1 MTTPKV
7 GAILELDTKDAK
19 SRIKEIDKE
28 IKALS
33 KKAVNIEANLTK
45 LNGLKTRL
53 SEIKRQI
60 SELNNQKLSLS
71 SSSNNIQR
79 IKTDL
84 QNVDTLLGKLSDR
97 SREISTQLLHV
108 NDPVKNLRQQI
119 SEQTN
124 LINKYK
130 SAIKSIK
137 TSDIL
142 DSDTKKM
149 WSNSIDKQL
158 QSAVRYQNDLKT
170 SLTEATTQA
179 NRLKS
184 ELIDVKNNIQ
194 QSTKNL
200 KATKSGLEKELNNA
214 QKEAK
219 RTQTEIDK
227 LTAKINKLDSEKIDI
242 ETDLK
247 NFESLQRELNE
258 TDRKIGDL
266 ESDKVDIQLQL
277 DNYNQVMS
285 QLNGLA
291 NATKRIQNFGKSL
304 NNVGKSMTGIFSG
317 VSNNPIGKFTHFLTQ
332 GIGYSSLYRL
342 TSGFMNM
349 IESSFSGAINRMDT
363 IANSYRTFEA
373 MNFDSSVV
381 ETSIADLE
389 DRILGLPT
397 TLNDAI
403 SQVTMLS
410 AITNDLPKSVRIF
423 DAFNNAILA
432 FGGNQ
437 EKANRA
443 ITQFSQAMGTGKVDA
458 RTYLSL
464 TEAGMSPALAK
475 VAEMLGYSSEN
486 MGEFKSA
493 LGEGEVS
500 IEEFTDAL
508 ILLNENGYDTMRALN
523 SLAKENAIK
532 SIGSSMIVM
541 QTQVQKG
548 WQSIIQEISDTLEAL
563 GYGSIAQN
571 IAKFGNFIRDGM
583 TGVSDFINQ
592 NRGTIGEFLDWLI
605 DKFNALK
612 EELSKFDFGSFV
624 EGVKSFSGV
633 FDALKDGLSTLY
645 DMFKSLANFVG
656 GGDTSKG
663 LGRLLTGWL
672 TFGYGMRLVGT
683 LINKSM
689 TPLNALAGLGQYL
702 LKQGKISSSN
712 KLFGFANSSTGLFG
726 ALTGKNKNV
735 DSSGKITSS
744 FDINGFKNSMANI
757 AKLAGMGG
765 TIILYAKALEQIDK
779 AIPDDIGSFTPKLI
793 TLIGTM
799 STMAGLSAGMG
810 KLTDIVGIQNELMGV
825 VSLIGAGG
833 ALWLIAQAIGEIDK
847 KVPDNI
853 GSFASKMANLGIAI
867 GGIGIV
873 IGALGALASAGG
885 GLGGVIMV
893 LGELFTISFALTLQ
907 IVAESISAMADSIVD
922 IGNSLKKFGKVKI
935 DKEGVSTNLKTVTDA
950 LDQLSEWSGGFWG
963 AIGKLAQQKID
974 EGNIAQASSNLEQLL
989 DVAEGLSNVQ
999 NIKDLDGTKFEEN
1012 IKSMRSILETLQKYL
1027 PLPVITIPNTTTE
1040 SMTSVTESINS
1051 ISSLTEAVKNFVA
1064 KGVPN
1069 FDENALS
1076 ETLQKISTVVTNLK
1090 DIQFPDVKAG
1100 ASLTG
1105 ENAQNLV
1112 SVLDGLLQIVPKI
1125 NEVIKTVNETPVDSD
1140 AFKNA
1145 LTSIADLLGS
1155 INNDLMPN
1163 GQTRIGY
1170 NLKEFIDADTVQ
1182 NVVDAL
1188 NNLSTLVNSASSF
1201 MQNYADKA
1209 VDWETLKE
1217 NINTIMES
1225 FNGTIDG
1232 EGSVE
1237 INTEKLETLSSAI
1250 GTFETITNK
1259 LETIGGKQINFDN
1272 IDAMILRIQTI
1283 ISSLS
1288 TLTSVESANTLTE
1301 QVNTLITTFQT
1312 LLTTLEGF
1320 DEQFLTV
1327 GTSWGN
1333 NLFQGFS
1340 EADVSGQCVE
1350 YVEEM
1355 MATLTAIDMTPV
1367 GTDYG
1372 NEVVNG
1378 FKNAIANMPSAIS
1391 SVASSLYNYSTT
1403 FAQAGTSL
1411 GNTFADSFNSAVS
1424 NLEVPDVNVEH
1435 DSRGGEVPTQY
1446 YARGGFTKKGTDTIP
1461 AMLTPGEFVVSRKA
1475 VKGIGVSFLNKINSM
1490 DFKGAFKSLM
1500 SARGENSIQATYNQT
1515 INNTTNNNYGDRSVT
1530 INGGNERQQML
1541 KANKFMKGLAY

>member
-1 MTTPKV
+1 M
-7 GAILELDTKDAK
+7 
-19 SRIKEIDKE
+19 
-28 IKALS
+28 
-33 KKAVNIEANLTK
+33 
-45 LNGLKTRL
+45 
-53 SEIKRQI
+53 
-60 SELNNQKLSLS
+60 
-71 SSSNNIQR
+71 
-79 IKTDL
+79 
-84 QNVDTLLGKLSDR
+84 
-97 SREISTQLLHV
+97 
-108 NDPVKNLRQQI
+108 
-119 SEQTN
+119 
-124 LINKYK
+124 
-130 SAIKSIK
+130 
-137 TSDIL
+137 
-142 DSDTKKM
+142 
-149 WSNSIDKQL
+149 
-158 QSAVRYQNDLKT
+158 
-170 SLTEATTQA
+170 
-179 NRLKS
+179 
-184 ELIDVKNNIQ
+184 
-194 QSTKNL
+194 
-200 KATKSGLEKELNNA
+200 
-214 QKEAK
+214 
-219 RTQTEIDK
+219 
-227 LTAKINKLDSEKIDI
+227 
-242 ETDLK
+242 
-247 NFESLQRELNE
+247 
-258 TDRKIGDL
+258 
-266 ESDKVDIQLQL
+266 
-277 DNYNQVMS
+277 
-285 QLNGLA
+285 
-291 NATKRIQNFGKSL
+291 
-304 NNVGKSMTGIFSG
+304 
-317 VSNNPIGKFTHFLTQ
+317 
-332 GIGYSSLYRL
+332 
-342 TSGFMNM
+342 
-349 IESSFSGAINRMDT
+349 
-363 IANSYRTFEA
+363 
-373 MNFDSSVV
+373 
-381 ETSIADLE
+381 
-389 DRILGLPT
+389 
-397 TLNDAI
+397 
-403 SQVTMLS
+403 
-410 AITNDLPKSVRIF
+410 
-423 DAFNNAILA
+423 
-432 FGGNQ
+432 
-437 EKANRA
+437 
-443 ITQFSQAMGTGKVDA
+443 
-458 RTYLSL
+458 
-464 TEAGMSPALAK
+464 
-475 VAEMLGYSSEN
+475 
-486 MGEFKSA
+486 
-493 LGEGEVS
+493 
-500 IEEFTDAL
+500 
-508 ILLNENGYDTMRALN
+508 
-523 SLAKENAIK
+523 
-532 SIGSSMIVM
+532 
-541 QTQVQKG
+541 
-548 WQSIIQEISDTLEAL
+548 
-563 GYGSIAQN
+563 
-571 IAKFGNFIRDGM
+571 
-583 TGVSDFINQ
+583 
-592 NRGTIGEFLDWLI
+592 
-605 DKFNALK
+605 
-612 EELSKFDFGSFV
+612 SKFDFGSFV

-689 TPLNALAGLGQYL
+689 TPLNALAGLGQHL
-702 LKQGKISSSN
+702 LKNGKISSSN

-765 TIILYAKALEQIDK
+765 TIILYAKALEEIDN
-779 AIPDDIGSFTPKLI
+779 AIPDNIESFTPKLI

-810 KLTDIVGIQNELMGV
+810 KLTDIVGIENELVGV
-825 VSLIGAGG
+825 LSLIGSGG

-853 GSFASKMANLGIAI
+853 GNFASKMANMGIAI
-867 GGIGIV
+867 GGISVV
-873 IGALGALASAGG
+873 IGALGGLASAGN
-885 GLGGVIMV
+885 GLGAIIMI

-907 IVAESISAMADSIVD
+907 IVAESISAMADSVVD
-922 IGNSLKKFGKVKI
+922 IGNALKKFGKIKI

-963 AIGKLAQQKID
+963 AIGKLAQQKVD
-974 EGNIAQASSNLEQLL
+974 EGNIAQASSNLNQLL
-989 DVAEGLSNVQ
+989 DVADAMQNVSNIQEVDAERFETAISS
-999 NIKDLDGTKFEEN
+999 IK
-1012 IKSMRSILETLQKYL
+1012 SILETFDKYL
-1027 PLPVITIPNTTTE
+1027 PLPSVNTGTNNTENLTNVSEQINAISTLVSALNNFSSQGIPQFDEKTLTTT
-1040 SMTSVTESINS
+1040 I
-1051 ISSLTEAVKNFVA
+1051 
-1064 KGVPN
+1064 
-1069 FDENALS
+1069 D
-1076 ETLQKISTVVTNLK
+1076 KIKAVVTKLK
-1090 DIQFPDVKAG
+1090 EIKFPDVKAG

-1112 SVLDGLLQIVPKI
+1112 SVLDGLVQIVPKI
-1125 NEVIKTVNETPVDSD
+1125 NEVIKTVNETPVDSE

-1170 NLKEFIDADTVQ
+1170 NLKKFIDAETVQ

-1225 FNGTIDG
+1225 LNGTIDG
-1232 EGSVE
+1232 KDAVE
-1237 INTEKLETLSSAI
+1237 INTDKLATLSSAI

-1259 LETIGGKQINFDN
+1259 LETIGGKQVNFDN
-1272 IDAMILRIQTI
+1272 IDAMIDRIQTI

-1320 DEQFLTV
+1320 DERFLTI

-1350 YVEEM
+1350 YIEGM
-1355 MATLTAIDMTPV
+1355 IATLTAIDMTPV

-1372 NEVVNG
+1372 NEIVSG
-1378 FKNAIANMPSAIS
+1378 FSNAVASMPDAIS
-1391 SVASSLYNYSTT
+1391 SVASSLYNYSSS

-1411 GNTFADSFNSAVS
+1411 GNSFADSFNSAVS
-1424 NLEVPDVNVEH
+1424 NIDVPDVNVEH

-1475 VKGIGVSFLNKINSM
+1475 VERVGVPFLRKINSM

>member
-1 MTTPKV
+1 MATPKV
-7 GAILELDTKDAK
+7 GAILELDTSNAK
-19 SRIKEIDKE
+19 KQLKSLEKSSVDVSLQIKNLNTLKQLLNKKFSLEADERSFQNAQKRINEITRV
-28 IKALS
+28 I
-33 KKAVNIEANLTK
+33 ANVRKQMQT
-45 LNGLKTRL
+45 
-53 SEIKRQI
+53 I
-60 SELNNQKLSLS
+60 S
-71 SSSNNIQR
+71 SS
-79 IKTDL
+79 K
-84 QNVDTLLGKLSDR
+84 
-97 SREISTQLLHV
+97 
-108 NDPVKNLRQQI
+108 
-119 SEQTN
+119 
-124 LINKYK
+124 
-130 SAIKSIK
+130 
-137 TSDIL
+137 IL
-142 DSDTKKM
+142 DVDTKKS
-149 WSNSIDKQL
+149 WISQLRSQIKSLQAEKINLQVDKREL
-158 QSAVRYQNDLKT
+158 SDAHKEYQKIENQIKKL
-170 SLTEATTQA
+170 
-179 NRLKS
+179 
-184 ELIDVKNNIQ
+184 NNE
-194 QSTKNL
+194 KLNL
-200 KATKSGLEKELNNA
+200 KGDSS
-214 QKEAK
+214 
-219 RTQTEIDK
+219 DVD
-227 LTAKINKLDSEKIDI
+227 KINKELQELYAKQKQIDQD
-242 ETDLK
+242 T
-247 NFESLQRELNE
+247 
-258 TDRKIGDL
+258 
-266 ESDKVDIQLQL
+266 VDIQVKL

-285 QLNGLA
+285 QLNGIA

-304 NNVGKSMTGIFSG
+304 NNIGKSMTGIFSG

-381 ETSIADLE
+381 ESSIADLE

-397 TLNDAI
+397 KLNDAI

-464 TEAGMSPALAK
+464 TDAGMSSALAK

-541 QTQVQKG
+541 QTQIQKG
-548 WQSIIQEISDTLEAL
+548 WQSIIQEVSDTLEAL
-563 GYGSIAQN
+563 GYGTIAQN

-683 LINKSM
+683 LISKSM

-702 LKQGKISSSN
+702 VKNGKISSSN

-744 FDINGFKNSMANI
+744 FDLNGFKNSMANI

-765 TIILYAKALEQIDK
+765 TIILYAKALEEIDN
-779 AIPDDIGSFTPKLI
+779 AIPDNIESFTPKLI

-810 KLTDIVGIQNELMGV
+810 KLTDIVGIENELVGV
-825 VSLIGAGG
+825 LSLIGSGG

-853 GSFASKMANLGIAI
+853 GNFASKMANMGIAI
-867 GGIGIV
+867 GGISVV
-873 IGALGALASAGG
+873 IGALGGLASAGN
-885 GLGGVIMV
+885 GLGAIIMI

-907 IVAESISAMADSIVD
+907 IVAESISSMADSIVD
-922 IGNSLKKFGKVKI
+922 IGNALKKFGKIKI

-963 AIGKLAQQKID
+963 AIGKLAQQKVD
-974 EGNIAQASSNLEQLL
+974 EGNIAQASSNLNQLL
-989 DVAEGLSNVQ
+989 DVADAMQNVSNIQEVDAERFETAISS
-999 NIKDLDGTKFEEN
+999 IK
-1012 IKSMRSILETLQKYL
+1012 SILETFDKYL
-1027 PLPVITIPNTTTE
+1027 PLPSVNTGTNNTENLTNVSEQINAISTLVSALNNFSSQGIPQFDEKTLTTT
-1040 SMTSVTESINS
+1040 I
-1051 ISSLTEAVKNFVA
+1051 
-1064 KGVPN
+1064 
-1069 FDENALS
+1069 D
-1076 ETLQKISTVVTNLK
+1076 KIKAVVTKLK
-1090 DIQFPDVKAG
+1090 EIKFPDVKAG

-1112 SVLDGLLQIVPKI
+1112 SVLDGLVQIVPKI

-1170 NLKEFIDADTVQ
+1170 NLKKFIDAETVQ

-1225 FNGTIDG
+1225 LNGTIDG
-1232 EGSVE
+1232 KDAVE
-1237 INTEKLETLSSAI
+1237 INTDKLATLSSAI

-1259 LETIGGKQINFDN
+1259 LETIGGKQVNFDN
-1272 IDAMILRIQTI
+1272 IDAMIDRIQTI

-1320 DEQFLTV
+1320 DERFLTI

-1340 EADVSGQCVE
+1340 DADVSGQCVE
-1350 YVEEM
+1350 YIDEM
-1355 MATLTAIDMTPV
+1355 IATLTAIDMTPV

-1378 FKNAIANMPSAIS
+1378 FKNAVANMPSAIS
-1391 SVASSLYNYSTT
+1391 SVASSLYNYSSS
-1403 FAQAGTSL
+1403 FAQAGSSL
-1411 GNTFADSFNSAVS
+1411 GNSFADSFNSAVS
-1424 NLEVPDVNVEH
+1424 NIDVPDVNVEH

>member
-1 MTTPKV
+1 MATPKV
-7 GAILELDTKDAK
+7 GAILELDTSNAK
-19 SRIKEIDKE
+19 KQLKSLEKSSVDVSLQIKNLNTLKQLLNKKFSLEADERSFQNAQKRINEITRV
-28 IKALS
+28 IA
-33 KKAVNIEANLTK
+33 NIRKQMQT
-45 LNGLKTRL
+45 
-53 SEIKRQI
+53 I
-60 SELNNQKLSLS
+60 S
-71 SSSNNIQR
+71 SS
-79 IKTDL
+79 K
-84 QNVDTLLGKLSDR
+84 
-97 SREISTQLLHV
+97 
-108 NDPVKNLRQQI
+108 
-119 SEQTN
+119 
-124 LINKYK
+124 
-130 SAIKSIK
+130 
-137 TSDIL
+137 IL
-142 DSDTKKM
+142 DVDTKKS
-149 WSNSIDKQL
+149 WISQLRSQIKSLQAEKINLQVDKREL
-158 QSAVRYQNDLKT
+158 SDAHKEYQKIENQIKKL
-170 SLTEATTQA
+170 
-179 NRLKS
+179 
-184 ELIDVKNNIQ
+184 NNE
-194 QSTKNL
+194 KLNL
-200 KATKSGLEKELNNA
+200 KGDSS
-214 QKEAK
+214 
-219 RTQTEIDK
+219 DVD
-227 LTAKINKLDSEKIDI
+227 KINKELQELYAKQKQIDQD
-242 ETDLK
+242 T
-247 NFESLQRELNE
+247 
-258 TDRKIGDL
+258 
-266 ESDKVDIQLQL
+266 VDIQVKL

-285 QLNGLA
+285 QLNGIA

-317 VSNNPIGKFTHFLTQ
+317 VSNNPIGRFTHFLTQ
-332 GIGYSSLYRL
+332 GIGYSSLYRI
-342 TSGFMNM
+342 TSGFMNQ
-349 IESSFSGAINRMDT
+349 IETSFSGAINRMDT
-363 IANSYRTFEA
+363 LANANRTFQA
-373 MNFDSSVV
+373 MSFDDSVISS
-381 ETSIADLE
+381 SIDDLE
-389 DRILGLPT
+389 NRILGLPT
-397 TLNDAI
+397 TLNDAMQSVMMI
-403 SQVTMLS
+403 SS
-410 AITNDLPKSVRIF
+410 ITNDLPKSVRIF

-437 EKANRA
+437 EQANRA

-464 TEAGMSPALAK
+464 TDAGMSPALAK

-493 LGEGEVS
+493 LGEGEIS
-500 IEEFTDAL
+500 IDEFTDAL
-508 ILLNENGYDTMRALN
+508 IRLNENGYDTMKALN
-523 SLAKENAIK
+523 SLAKENALK
-532 SIGSSMIVM
+532 SIGSSITVM
-541 QTQVQKG
+541 QTQIQKG
-548 WQSIIQEISDTLEAL
+548 WASIIQSVNDTLAEL
-563 GYGSIAQN
+563 GYGTIPEN

-583 TGVSDFINQ
+583 TGISDFINQ

-633 FDALKDGLSTLY
+633 FDLLKDGLSYLY

-683 LINKSM
+683 LISKTM
-689 TPLNALAGLGQYL
+689 TPLNALANLGVYFG
-702 LKQGKISSSN
+702 KKGKIFN
-712 KLFGFANSSTGLFG
+712 FANKSTGLFD
-726 ALTGKNKNV
+726 AIAGKTKKT
-735 DSSGKITSS
+735 DSSGKVTST
-744 FDINGFKNSMANI
+744 FDLNGFKNSMANI
-757 AKLAGMGG
+757 AKLAGMGA

-779 AIPDDIGSFTPKLI
+779 AIPDDIGSFTPKLV

-799 STMAGLSAGMG
+799 SVMAGLSGAMG
-810 KLTDIVGIQNELMGV
+810 KITDIVGMKNELVGV
-825 VSLIGAGG
+825 ASLLGAGG
-833 ALWLIAQAIGEIDK
+833 AFWVIAQAIGEIDK

-853 GSFASKMANLGIAI
+853 GNFASKMANMGIAI

-885 GLGGVIMV
+885 GLGGIIMI

-907 IVAESISAMADSIVD
+907 IVAESISAMADSVVD
-922 IGNSLKKFGKVKI
+922 IGNALKKFGKIKI

-963 AIGKLAQQKID
+963 AIGKLAQQKVD
-974 EGNIAQASSNLEQLL
+974 EGNIAQASSNLTQLL
-989 DVAEGLSNVQ
+989 DVADGLTKVQ
-999 NIKDLDGTKFEEN
+999 KIKNLDGTKFEEN

-1027 PLPVITIPNTTTE
+1027 PLPVVAIPNTTTE
-1040 SMTSVTESINS
+1040 SMTSITDSINA
-1051 ISSLTEAVKNFVA
+1051 ISELTEALKNFVA

-1105 ENAQNLV
+1105 ENAQNLID
-1112 SVLDGLLQIVPKI
+1112 VLDKLIEIPAKAKEFTDAMQGTTLL
-1125 NEVIKTVNETPVDSD
+1125 SG
-1140 AFKNA
+1140 AFEMA
-1145 LTSIADLLGS
+1145 LDEMADFLGR
-1155 INNDLMPN
+1155 INNDLMSN
-1163 GQTRIGY
+1163 GETRLGY
-1170 NLKEFIDADTVQ
+1170 NLKNFISADSVN
-1182 NVVDAL
+1182 NVVEAL

-1232 EGSVE
+1232 EGAVE
-1237 INTEKLETLSSAI
+1237 INTDKLETLSSAI

-1272 IDAMILRIQTI
+1272 IDTMILRIQQI

-1320 DEQFLTV
+1320 NERFLTI
-1327 GTSWGN
+1327 GTGWGN

-1340 EADVSGQCVE
+1340 DADVSGQCVE
-1350 YVEEM
+1350 YIEEM
-1355 MATLTAIDMTPV
+1355 IATLTEIDMTPV
-1367 GTDYG
+1367 GTGYG
-1372 NEVVNG
+1372 NEIVSG
-1378 FKNAIANMPSAIS
+1378 FSNAVASMPNAIS
-1391 SVASSLYNYSTT
+1391 SVASSLYNYSSS
-1403 FAQAGTSL
+1403 FAQAGSSL
-1411 GNTFADSFNSAVS
+1411 GGTFADSFNSAVS
-1424 NLEVPDVNVEH
+1424 NIKVPDVNFEH

-1446 YARGGFTKKGTDTIP
+1446 YAKGGFTKKGTDTIP

-1475 VKGIGVSFLNKINSM
+1475 VNGIGVSFLKKINSM

-1500 SARGENSIQATYNQT
+1500 SARGENSIQATYKQT

>member
-1 MTTPKV
+1 MATPKV
-7 GAILELDTKDAK
+7 GAILELDTSNAK
-19 SRIKEIDKE
+19 KQLKSLEKSSVDVSLQIKNLNTLKQLLNKKFSLEADERSFQNAQKRINEITRV
-28 IKALS
+28 I
-33 KKAVNIEANLTK
+33 ANVRKQMQT
-45 LNGLKTRL
+45 
-53 SEIKRQI
+53 I
-60 SELNNQKLSLS
+60 S
-71 SSSNNIQR
+71 SS
-79 IKTDL
+79 K
-84 QNVDTLLGKLSDR
+84 
-97 SREISTQLLHV
+97 
-108 NDPVKNLRQQI
+108 
-119 SEQTN
+119 
-124 LINKYK
+124 
-130 SAIKSIK
+130 
-137 TSDIL
+137 IL
-142 DSDTKKM
+142 DVDTKKS
-149 WSNSIDKQL
+149 WISQLRSQIKSLQAEKINLQVDKREL
-158 QSAVRYQNDLKT
+158 SDAHKEYQKIENQIKKL
-170 SLTEATTQA
+170 
-179 NRLKS
+179 
-184 ELIDVKNNIQ
+184 NNE
-194 QSTKNL
+194 KLNL
-200 KATKSGLEKELNNA
+200 KGDSS
-214 QKEAK
+214 
-219 RTQTEIDK
+219 DVD
-227 LTAKINKLDSEKIDI
+227 KINKELQELYAKQKQIDQD
-242 ETDLK
+242 T
-247 NFESLQRELNE
+247 
-258 TDRKIGDL
+258 
-266 ESDKVDIQLQL
+266 VDIQVKL

-285 QLNGLA
+285 QLNGIA

-304 NNVGKSMTGIFSG
+304 NNIGKSMTGIFSG

-342 TSGFMNM
+342 TSGFMNT

-381 ETSIADLE
+381 ESSITDLE

-532 SIGSSMIVM
+532 SIGSSMVVM
-541 QTQVQKG
+541 QTQIQKG

-583 TGVSDFINQ
+583 TGISDFINQ

-683 LINKSM
+683 LISKSM
-689 TPLNALAGLGQYL
+689 TPLNALANLGIYFG
-702 LKQGKISSSN
+702 KKGKIFN
-712 KLFGFANSSTGLFG
+712 FANKSTGLFD
-726 ALTGKNKNV
+726 AITGKTKKT
-735 DSSGKITSS
+735 DSSGKVTST
-744 FDINGFKNSMANI
+744 FDFNGFKNSMANI
-757 AKLAGMGG
+757 AKLAGMGA

-779 AIPDDIGSFTPKLI
+779 AIPDDIGSFTPKLV

-799 STMAGLSAGMG
+799 SVMAGLSGAMG
-810 KLTDIVGIQNELMGV
+810 KITDIVGIKNELVGV
-825 VSLIGAGG
+825 ASLLGAGG
-833 ALWLIAQAIGEIDK
+833 ALWVIAQAIGEIDK

-853 GSFASKMANLGIAI
+853 GSFASKMANMGIAI

-907 IVAESISAMADSIVD
+907 IVAESISAMADSVVD
-922 IGNSLKKFGKVKI
+922 IGNALKKFGKVKI

-974 EGNIAQASSNLEQLL
+974 EGNIAQASSNLTQLL
-989 DVAEGLSNVQ
+989 DVADGLTKVQ
-999 NIKDLDGTKFEEN
+999 KIKNLDGTKFEEN

-1040 SMTSVTESINS
+1040 SMTSVTESINA
-1051 ISSLTEAVKNFVA
+1051 ISELTEALKNFVA

-1076 ETLQKISTVVTNLK
+1076 ETLKKISTVVTNLK

-1182 NVVDAL
+1182 NVVEAL

-1232 EGSVE
+1232 EGAVE
-1237 INTEKLETLSSAI
+1237 INTDKLETLSSAI

-1259 LETIGGKQINFDN
+1259 LETIGGKQINFDS
-1272 IDAMILRIQTI
+1272 IDAMIARIQTI

-1320 DEQFLTV
+1320 DERFLTI
-1327 GTSWGN
+1327 GTGWGN

-1355 MATLTAIDMTPV
+1355 IATLTAIDMTPV

-1378 FKNAIANMPSAIS
+1378 FKNAVANMPSAIS
-1391 SVASSLYNYSTT
+1391 SVASSLYNYSSS
-1403 FAQAGTSL
+1403 FAQAGSSL
-1411 GNTFADSFNSAVS
+1411 GNSFADSFNSAVS
-1424 NLEVPDVNVEH
+1424 NLKVPDVNVEH

-1475 VKGIGVSFLNKINSM
+1475 VNGIGVSFLNKINSM

>member
-1 MTTPKV
+1 MATPKV
-7 GAILELDTKDAK
+7 GAILELDTSNAK
-19 SRIKEIDKE
+19 KQLKSLEKSSVDVSLQIKNLNTLKQLLNKKFSLEADERSFQNAQKRINEITRV
-28 IKALS
+28 I
-33 KKAVNIEANLTK
+33 ANVRKQMQT
-45 LNGLKTRL
+45 
-53 SEIKRQI
+53 I
-60 SELNNQKLSLS
+60 S
-71 SSSNNIQR
+71 SS
-79 IKTDL
+79 K
-84 QNVDTLLGKLSDR
+84 
-97 SREISTQLLHV
+97 
-108 NDPVKNLRQQI
+108 
-119 SEQTN
+119 
-124 LINKYK
+124 
-130 SAIKSIK
+130 
-137 TSDIL
+137 IL
-142 DSDTKKM
+142 DVDTKKS
-149 WSNSIDKQL
+149 WISQLRSQIKSLQAEKINLQVDKREL
-158 QSAVRYQNDLKT
+158 SDAHKEYQKIENQIKKL
-170 SLTEATTQA
+170 
-179 NRLKS
+179 
-184 ELIDVKNNIQ
+184 NNE
-194 QSTKNL
+194 KLNL
-200 KATKSGLEKELNNA
+200 KGDSS
-214 QKEAK
+214 
-219 RTQTEIDK
+219 DVD
-227 LTAKINKLDSEKIDI
+227 KINKELQELYAKQKQIDQD
-242 ETDLK
+242 T
-247 NFESLQRELNE
+247 
-258 TDRKIGDL
+258 
-266 ESDKVDIQLQL
+266 VDIQVKL

-285 QLNGLA
+285 QLNGIA

-304 NNVGKSMTGIFSG
+304 NNIGKSMTGIFSG

-342 TSGFMNM
+342 TSGFMNT

-381 ETSIADLE
+381 ESSITDLE

-541 QTQVQKG
+541 QTQIQKG
-548 WQSIIQEISDTLEAL
+548 WQSIIQEVSDTLEAL
-563 GYGSIAQN
+563 GYGTIAQN

-583 TGVSDFINQ
+583 TGISDFINQ

-702 LKQGKISSSN
+702 LKNGKISSSN

-810 KLTDIVGIQNELMGV
+810 KLTDIVGIENELVGV
-825 VSLIGAGG
+825 LSLIGSGG

-853 GSFASKMANLGIAI
+853 GNFASKMANMGIAI
-867 GGIGIV
+867 GGISVV
-873 IGALGALASAGG
+873 IGALGGLASAGN
-885 GLGGVIMV
+885 GLGAIIMI

-907 IVAESISAMADSIVD
+907 IVAESISSMADSIVD
-922 IGNSLKKFGKVKI
+922 IGNALKKFGKIKI

-963 AIGKLAQQKID
+963 AIGKLAQQKVD
-974 EGNIAQASSNLEQLL
+974 EGNIAQASSNLNQLL
-989 DVAEGLSNVQ
+989 DVADAMQNVSNIQEVDAERFETAISS
-999 NIKDLDGTKFEEN
+999 IK
-1012 IKSMRSILETLQKYL
+1012 SILETFDKYL
-1027 PLPVITIPNTTTE
+1027 PLPSVNTGTNNTENLTNVSGQINAISTLVSALNNFSSQGIPQFDEKTLTTT
-1040 SMTSVTESINS
+1040 I
-1051 ISSLTEAVKNFVA
+1051 
-1064 KGVPN
+1064 
-1069 FDENALS
+1069 D
-1076 ETLQKISTVVTNLK
+1076 KIKAVVTKLK
-1090 DIQFPDVKAG
+1090 EIKFPDVKAG

-1112 SVLDGLLQIVPKI
+1112 SVLDGLVQIVPKI
-1125 NEVIKTVNETPVDSD
+1125 NEVIKTVNETPVDSE

-1170 NLKEFIDADTVQ
+1170 NLKKFIDAETVQ

-1225 FNGTIDG
+1225 LNGTIDG
-1232 EGSVE
+1232 KDAVE
-1237 INTEKLETLSSAI
+1237 INTDKLATLSSAI

-1272 IDAMILRIQTI
+1272 IDAMIDRIQTI

-1320 DEQFLTV
+1320 DERFLTI

-1340 EADVSGQCVE
+1340 DADVSGQCVE
-1350 YVEEM
+1350 YIEGM
-1355 MATLTAIDMTPV
+1355 IATLTAIDMTPV

-1378 FKNAIANMPSAIS
+1378 FKNAVANMPSAIS
-1391 SVASSLYNYSTT
+1391 SVASSLYNYSSS

-1411 GNTFADSFNSAVS
+1411 GNSFADSFNSAVS
-1424 NLEVPDVNVEH
+1424 NIDVPDVNVEH

>member
-1 MTTPKV
+1 MATPKV
-7 GAILELDTKDAK
+7 GAILELDTSNAK
-19 SRIKEIDKE
+19 KQLKSLEKSSVDVSLQIKNLNTLKQLLNKKFSLEADERSFQNAQKRIDEITRA
-28 IKALS
+28 IA
-33 KKAVNIEANLTK
+33 NI
-45 LNGLKTRL
+45 R
-53 SEIKRQI
+53 
-60 SELNNQKLSLS
+60 NQMQSIS
-71 SSSNNIQR
+71 SS
-79 IKTDL
+79 K
-84 QNVDTLLGKLSDR
+84 V
-97 SREISTQLLHV
+97 
-108 NDPVKNLRQQI
+108 
-119 SEQTN
+119 
-124 LINKYK
+124 
-130 SAIKSIK
+130 
-137 TSDIL
+137 L
-142 DSDTKKM
+142 DVDTKKT
-149 WSNSIDKQL
+149 WISQ
-158 QSAVRYQNDLKT
+158 
-170 SLTEATTQA
+170 
-179 NRLKS
+179 LKS
-184 ELIDVKNNIQ
+184 QIKSLQAEKVNLQVDKRELSDAHKEYQKIENQIKKLNNE
-194 QSTKNL
+194 KLNL
-200 KATKSGLEKELNNA
+200 KGDSS
-214 QKEAK
+214 
-219 RTQTEIDK
+219 DVD
-227 LTAKINKLDSEKIDI
+227 KINKELQELYAKQKQIDQD
-242 ETDLK
+242 T
-247 NFESLQRELNE
+247 
-258 TDRKIGDL
+258 
-266 ESDKVDIQLQL
+266 VDIQVKL

-304 NNVGKSMTGIFSG
+304 NNIGKSMTGIFSG

-349 IESSFSGAINRMDT
+349 VESSFSGAINRMDT

-381 ETSIADLE
+381 ESSIADLE

-432 FGGNQ
+432 FGGTQ
-437 EKANRA
+437 EQANRA
-443 ITQFSQAMGTGKVDA
+443 ITQFSQAMGTGKIDA

-464 TEAGMSPALAK
+464 TDAQMTPALAK

-571 IAKFGNFIRDGM
+571 IAKFGNFIREGM
-583 TGVSDFINQ
+583 MNISTFINQ
-592 NRGTIGEFLDWLI
+592 NRDKVGQFLDWLI

-689 TPLNALAGLGQYL
+689 TPLNALAGLGQHL
-702 LKQGKISSSN
+702 LKNGKISSNN

-799 STMAGLSAGMG
+799 SVMAGLSGAMG
-810 KLTDIVGIQNELMGV
+810 KITDIVGIENELVGV
-825 VSLIGAGG
+825 ASLLGAGG

-853 GSFASKMANLGIAI
+853 GSFASKMANMGIAI

-907 IVAESISAMADSIVD
+907 IVAESISAMADSVMD
-922 IGNSLKKFGKVKI
+922 IGTALKKFGDTEI
-935 DKEGVSTNLKTVTDA
+935 DSEAVSTNMQTVTKA
-950 LDQLSEWSGGFWG
+950 LDELTGWSGGFWG
-963 AIGKLAQQKID
+963 ALGKLAQQKVD
-974 EGNIAQASSNLEQLL
+974 EGNIAQASSNLTRLIEVSQNLNKVSQLKEV
-989 DVAEGLSNVQ
+989 DSE
-999 NIKDLDGTKFEEN
+999 KFEN
-1012 IKSMRSILETLQKYL
+1012 SVSSIKKILETFDKYL
-1027 PLPVITIPNTTTE
+1027 PLPSVNIGTNNTDNLTNVSTQIDAI
-1040 SMTSVTESINS
+1040 STLVTALN
-1051 ISSLTEAVKNFVA
+1051 NFNA
-1064 KGVPN
+1064 QGPPQ
-1069 FDENALS
+1069 FDENQLTTS
-1076 ETLQKISTVVTNLK
+1076 LNKINTVVTTLK
-1090 DIQFPDVKAG
+1090 SIKFPDVQAG
-1100 ASLTG
+1100 TSLTG
-1105 ENAQNLV
+1105 ENAQNIV
-1112 SVLDGLLQIVPKI
+1112 NVLENLKQIPAKAQEFVTAMQGTTLLSGAFEMALDEMADFLGRI
-1125 NEVIKTVNETPVDSD
+1125 NS
-1140 AFKNA
+1140 
-1145 LTSIADLLGS
+1145 
-1155 INNDLMPN
+1155 DLMPN
-1163 GQTRIGY
+1163 GETRLGY
-1170 NLKEFIDADTVQ
+1170 NLKNFISADSVN
-1182 NVVDAL
+1182 NVVEAL

-1225 FNGTIDG
+1225 LNGTIDG
-1232 EGSVE
+1232 KDAVE
-1237 INTEKLETLSSAI
+1237 INTDKLETLSSAI

-1272 IDAMILRIQTI
+1272 IDAMIVRIQTI

-1340 EADVSGQCVE
+1340 DADVSGQCVE
-1350 YVEEM
+1350 YIEEM
-1355 MATLTAIDMTPV
+1355 IATLTAIDMTPV

-1378 FKNAIANMPSAIS
+1378 FKNAVASMPDAIS
-1391 SVASSLYNYSTT
+1391 SVASSLYNYSSS

-1411 GNTFADSFNSAVS
+1411 GNSFADSFNSAVS
-1424 NLEVPDVNVEH
+1424 NIDVPDVNVEH

-1446 YARGGFTKKGTDTIP
+1446 YAKGGFTKKGTDTIP

-1475 VKGIGVSFLNKINSM
+1475 VERVGVPFLRKINSM

>member
-1 MTTPKV
+1 MATPKV
-7 GAILELDTKDAK
+7 GAILELDTSNAK
-19 SRIKEIDKE
+19 KQLKSLEKSSVDVSLQIK
-28 IKALS
+28 
-33 KKAVNIEANLTK
+33 NLNT
-45 LNGLKTRL
+45 LK
-53 SEIKRQI
+53 
-60 SELNNQKLSLS
+60 
-71 SSSNNIQR
+71 
-79 IKTDL
+79 
-84 QNVDTLLGKLSDR
+84 
-97 SREISTQLLHV
+97 QLL
-108 NDPVKNLRQQI
+108 
-119 SEQTN
+119 
-124 LINKYK
+124 NKK
-130 SAIKSIK
+130 F
-137 TSDIL
+137 
-142 DSDTKKM
+142 
-149 WSNSIDKQL
+149 
-158 QSAVRYQNDLKT
+158 
-170 SLTEATTQA
+170 SLEADERSFQ
-179 NRLKS
+179 
-184 ELIDVKNNIQ
+184 
-194 QSTKNL
+194 
-200 KATKSGLEKELNNA
+200 NA
-214 QKEAK
+214 QKRIDEITRAIANIRNQMQSISSSKVLDVDTKNTWISQLKSQIKSLQAEKVNLQVDK
-219 RTQTEIDK
+219 RELSDAHKEYQKIENQIKK
-227 LTAKINKLDSEKIDI
+227 LNNEKLNLKGDSSDVDKINKELQELYAKQKQIDQD
-242 ETDLK
+242 T
-247 NFESLQRELNE
+247 
-258 TDRKIGDL
+258 
-266 ESDKVDIQLQL
+266 VDIQVKL

-304 NNVGKSMTGIFSG
+304 NNIGKSMTGMFSG
-317 VSNNPIGKFTHFLTQ
+317 MSNNPIGRFTHFLTQ

-342 TSGFMNM
+342 TSSFMNQ
-349 IESSFSGAINRMDT
+349 IETSFSGAINRMDT
-363 IANSYRTFEA
+363 LANANRTFQA
-373 MNFDSSVV
+373 MSFDDSVISS
-381 ETSIADLE
+381 SIDDLE
-389 DRILGLPT
+389 NRILGLPT
-397 TLNDAI
+397 TLNDAMQSVMMI
-403 SQVTMLS
+403 SS
-410 AITNDLPKSVRIF
+410 ITNDLPKSVRIF

-437 EKANRA
+437 EQANRA

-464 TEAGMSPALAK
+464 TDAGMSPALAK

-486 MGEFKSA
+486 MGAFKEA
-493 LGEGEVS
+493 LGDGEIS
-500 IEEFTDAL
+500 IDEFTDAL
-508 ILLNENGYDTMRALN
+508 IRLNENGYDTMKALN
-523 SLAKENAIK
+523 SLAKENALK
-532 SIGSSMIVM
+532 SIGSSITVM
-541 QTQVQKG
+541 QTQIQKG
-548 WQSIIQEISDTLEAL
+548 WASIIQSVNDTLAEL
-563 GYGSIAQN
+563 GYGTIPEN

-633 FDALKDGLSTLY
+633 FEALKDGLSYLY

-672 TFGYGMRLVGT
+672 TFGYGIRLVGT
-683 LINKSM
+683 MISKTM
-689 TPLNALAGLGQYL
+689 TPLNALARFGQYL
-702 LKQGKISSSN
+702 VGKNKKIGSS
-712 KLFGFANSSTGLFG
+712 KLFGFASSSTGLFD
-726 ALTGKNKNV
+726 ALTGKNKKT
-735 DSSGKITSS
+735 DSSGKVTST
-744 FDINGFKNSMANI
+744 FDLNGFKNSMANI
-757 AKLAGMGG
+757 AKLVGMGA

-779 AIPDDIGSFTPKLI
+779 AIPDDIGSFTPKLV

-799 STMAGLSAGMG
+799 SVMAGLSGAMG
-810 KLTDIVGIQNELMGV
+810 KITDIVGMKNELVGV
-825 VSLIGAGG
+825 ASLLGAGG

-853 GSFASKMANLGIAI
+853 GNFASKMANMGIAI

-885 GLGGVIMV
+885 GLGGIIMI

-963 AIGKLAQQKID
+963 AIGKLAQQKVD
-974 EGNIAQASSNLEQLL
+974 EGNIAQASSNLTQLL
-989 DVAEGLSNVQ
+989 DVADGLTKVQ
-999 NIKDLDGTKFEEN
+999 KIKDLDGTKFEEN

-1040 SMTSVTESINS
+1040 SMTSVTDSINA
-1051 ISSLTEAVKNFVA
+1051 ISELTEALKNFVA

-1090 DIQFPDVKAG
+1090 EIQFPDVKAG

-1112 SVLDGLLQIVPKI
+1112 DVLDKLIQIPTKAKEFTDAMQGTTLL
-1125 NEVIKTVNETPVDSD
+1125 SG
-1140 AFKNA
+1140 AFEMA
-1145 LTSIADLLGS
+1145 LDEMADFLGR
-1155 INNDLMPN
+1155 INNDLMSN
-1163 GQTRIGY
+1163 GETRLGY
-1170 NLKEFIDADTVQ
+1170 NLKNFISADSVN
-1182 NVVDAL
+1182 NVVEAL

-1209 VDWETLKE
+1209 VDWESLKE

-1237 INTEKLETLSSAI
+1237 INTDKLETLSSAI

-1272 IDAMILRIQTI
+1272 IDAMIARIQQI

-1288 TLTSVESANTLTE
+1288 TMTSVESANTLTE

-1320 DEQFLTV
+1320 DERFLTI

-1355 MATLTAIDMTPV
+1355 IATLTAIDMTPV

-1378 FKNAIANMPSAIS
+1378 FKNAVANMPSAIS
-1391 SVASSLYNYSTT
+1391 SVASSLYNYSSS

-1411 GNTFADSFNSAVS
+1411 GNSFADSFNSAVS
-1424 NLEVPDVNVEH
+1424 NIDVPDVNVEH
-1435 DSRGGEVPTQY
+1435 DSRGGEVPTKY
-1446 YARGGFTKKGTDTIP
+1446 YAKGGFTKKGTDTIP

-1475 VKGIGVSFLNKINSM
+1475 VERVGVPFLRKINSM

-1500 SARGENSIQATYNQT
+1500 SSRGENSIQATYNQT

>member
-1 MTTPKV
+1 MATPKV
-7 GAILELDTKDAK
+7 GAILELDTSNAK
-19 SRIKEIDKE
+19 KQLKSLEKSSVDVSLQIKNLNTLKQLLNKKFSLEADERSFQNAQKRIDEITRA
-28 IKALS
+28 IA
-33 KKAVNIEANLTK
+33 NI
-45 LNGLKTRL
+45 R
-53 SEIKRQI
+53 
-60 SELNNQKLSLS
+60 NQMQSIS
-71 SSSNNIQR
+71 SS
-79 IKTDL
+79 K
-84 QNVDTLLGKLSDR
+84 V
-97 SREISTQLLHV
+97 
-108 NDPVKNLRQQI
+108 
-119 SEQTN
+119 
-124 LINKYK
+124 
-130 SAIKSIK
+130 
-137 TSDIL
+137 L
-142 DSDTKKM
+142 DVDTKKT
-149 WSNSIDKQL
+149 WISQ
-158 QSAVRYQNDLKT
+158 
-170 SLTEATTQA
+170 
-179 NRLKS
+179 LKS
-184 ELIDVKNNIQ
+184 QIKSLQAEKVNLQVDKRELSDAHKEYQKIENQIKKLNNE
-194 QSTKNL
+194 KLNL
-200 KATKSGLEKELNNA
+200 KGDSS
-214 QKEAK
+214 
-219 RTQTEIDK
+219 DVD
-227 LTAKINKLDSEKIDI
+227 KINKELQELYAKQKQIDQD
-242 ETDLK
+242 T
-247 NFESLQRELNE
+247 
-258 TDRKIGDL
+258 
-266 ESDKVDIQLQL
+266 VDIQVKL

-285 QLNGLA
+285 QLNGIA

-304 NNVGKSMTGIFSG
+304 NNIGKSMTGIFSG
-317 VSNNPIGKFTHFLTQ
+317 VSNNPIGRFTHFLTQ

-342 TSGFMNM
+342 TSGFMNT
-349 IESSFSGAINRMDT
+349 IESSFSGAIERMDT

-381 ETSIADLE
+381 ESSITDLE

-443 ITQFSQAMGTGKVDA
+443 ITQFSQAMGTGKIDA

-532 SIGSSMIVM
+532 SIGSSMVVM
-541 QTQVQKG
+541 QTQIQKG
-548 WQSIIQEISDTLEAL
+548 WQSIIQEVSDTLEAL
-563 GYGSIAQN
+563 GYGTIAQN

-702 LKQGKISSSN
+702 LKNGKISSSN

-779 AIPDDIGSFTPKLI
+779 AIPDDIGSFTPKLV

-799 STMAGLSAGMG
+799 SVMAGLSSAMG

-833 ALWLIAQAIGEIDK
+833 ALWVIAQAIGEIDK

-853 GSFASKMANLGIAI
+853 GSFASKMANMGIAI

-885 GLGGVIMV
+885 GIGGVIMV

-907 IVAESISAMADSIVD
+907 IVAESISSMADSIVD
-922 IGNSLKKFGKVKI
+922 IGNALKKFGKVKI

-963 AIGKLAQQKID
+963 AIGKLAQQKVD
-974 EGNIAQASSNLEQLL
+974 EGNIAQASSNLNQLL
-989 DVAEGLSNVQ
+989 DVADAMQNVSNIQEVDAERFETAISS
-999 NIKDLDGTKFEEN
+999 IK
-1012 IKSMRSILETLQKYL
+1012 SILETFDKYL
-1027 PLPVITIPNTTTE
+1027 PLPSVNTGTNNTENLTNVSEQINAISTLVSALNNFSSQGIPQFDEKTLTTT
-1040 SMTSVTESINS
+1040 I
-1051 ISSLTEAVKNFVA
+1051 
-1064 KGVPN
+1064 
-1069 FDENALS
+1069 D
-1076 ETLQKISTVVTNLK
+1076 KIKAVVTKLK
-1090 DIQFPDVKAG
+1090 EIKFPDVKAG

-1125 NEVIKTVNETPVDSD
+1125 NEVIKTVNETPVDSE

-1170 NLKEFIDADTVQ
+1170 NLKKFIDAETVQ

-1225 FNGTIDG
+1225 LNGTIDG

-1237 INTEKLETLSSAI
+1237 INTDKLGTLSSAI

-1259 LETIGGKQINFDN
+1259 LETIGGKQVNFDN
-1272 IDAMILRIQTI
+1272 IDAMIDRIQTI

-1288 TLTSVESANTLTE
+1288 TLTSVESANTLTK

-1320 DEQFLTV
+1320 DERFLTI
-1327 GTSWGN
+1327 GTGWGN

-1340 EADVSGQCVE
+1340 DADVSGQCVE
-1350 YVEEM
+1350 YIQGM
-1355 MATLTAIDMTPV
+1355 IATLTAIDMTPV

-1378 FKNAIANMPSAIS
+1378 FKNAVANMPSAIS
-1391 SVASSLYNYSTT
+1391 SVASSLYNYSSS
-1403 FAQAGTSL
+1403 FAQAGSSL
-1411 GNTFADSFNSAVS
+1411 GNSFADSFNSAVS
-1424 NLEVPDVNVEH
+1424 NIDVPDVNVEH

>member
-1 MTTPKV
+1 MATPKV
-7 GAILELDTKDAK
+7 GAILELDTSNAK
-19 SRIKEIDKE
+19 KQLKSLEKSSVDVSLQIKNLNTLKQLLNKKFSLEADERSFQNAQKRINEITRA
-28 IKALS
+28 IA
-33 KKAVNIEANLTK
+33 NI
-45 LNGLKTRL
+45 R
-53 SEIKRQI
+53 
-60 SELNNQKLSLS
+60 NQMQSIS
-71 SSSNNIQR
+71 SS
-79 IKTDL
+79 K
-84 QNVDTLLGKLSDR
+84 V
-97 SREISTQLLHV
+97 
-108 NDPVKNLRQQI
+108 
-119 SEQTN
+119 
-124 LINKYK
+124 
-130 SAIKSIK
+130 
-137 TSDIL
+137 L
-142 DSDTKKM
+142 DVDTKKT
-149 WSNSIDKQL
+149 WISQ
-158 QSAVRYQNDLKT
+158 
-170 SLTEATTQA
+170 
-179 NRLKS
+179 LKS
-184 ELIDVKNNIQ
+184 QIKSLQAEKVNLQVDKRELSDAHKEYQKIENQIKKLNNE
-194 QSTKNL
+194 KLNL
-200 KATKSGLEKELNNA
+200 KGDSS
-214 QKEAK
+214 
-219 RTQTEIDK
+219 DVD
-227 LTAKINKLDSEKIDI
+227 KINKELQELYAKQKQIDQD
-242 ETDLK
+242 T
-247 NFESLQRELNE
+247 
-258 TDRKIGDL
+258 
-266 ESDKVDIQLQL
+266 VDIQVKL

-304 NNVGKSMTGIFSG
+304 NNIGKSMTGIFSG

-349 IESSFSGAINRMDT
+349 VESSFSGAINRMDT

-381 ETSIADLE
+381 ESSIADLE

-432 FGGNQ
+432 FGGTQ
-437 EKANRA
+437 EQANRA
-443 ITQFSQAMGTGKVDA
+443 ITQFSQAMGTGKIDA

-464 TEAGMSPALAK
+464 TDAQMTPALAK

-571 IAKFGNFIRDGM
+571 IAKFGNFIREGM
-583 TGVSDFINQ
+583 MNISTFINQ
-592 NRGTIGEFLDWLI
+592 NRDKVGQFLDWLI

-689 TPLNALAGLGQYL
+689 TPLNALAGLGQHL
-702 LKQGKISSSN
+702 LKNGKISSNN

-799 STMAGLSAGMG
+799 SVMAGLSGAMG
-810 KLTDIVGIQNELMGV
+810 KITDIVGIENELVGV
-825 VSLIGAGG
+825 ASLLGAGG

-853 GSFASKMANLGIAI
+853 GSFASKMANMGIAI

-907 IVAESISAMADSIVD
+907 IVAESISAMADSVMD
-922 IGNSLKKFGKVKI
+922 IGTALKKFGDTEI
-935 DKEGVSTNLKTVTDA
+935 DSEAVSTNMQTVTKA
-950 LDQLSEWSGGFWG
+950 LDELTGWSGGFWG
-963 AIGKLAQQKID
+963 ALGKLAQQKVD
-974 EGNIAQASSNLEQLL
+974 EGNIAQASSNLTRLIEVSQNLNKVSQLKEV
-989 DVAEGLSNVQ
+989 DSE
-999 NIKDLDGTKFEEN
+999 KFEN
-1012 IKSMRSILETLQKYL
+1012 SVSSIKKILETFDKYL
-1027 PLPVITIPNTTTE
+1027 PLPSVNIGTNNTDNLTNVSTQIDAI
-1040 SMTSVTESINS
+1040 STLVTALN
-1051 ISSLTEAVKNFVA
+1051 NFNA
-1064 KGVPN
+1064 QGPPQ
-1069 FDENALS
+1069 FDENQLTTS
-1076 ETLQKISTVVTNLK
+1076 LNKINTVVTTLK
-1090 DIQFPDVKAG
+1090 SIKFPDVQAG
-1100 ASLTG
+1100 TSLTG
-1105 ENAQNLV
+1105 ENAQNIV
-1112 SVLDGLLQIVPKI
+1112 NVLENLKQIPAKAQEFVTAMQGTTLLSGAFEMALDEMADFLGRI
-1125 NEVIKTVNETPVDSD
+1125 NS
-1140 AFKNA
+1140 
-1145 LTSIADLLGS
+1145 
-1155 INNDLMPN
+1155 DLMPN
-1163 GQTRIGY
+1163 GETRLGY
-1170 NLKEFIDADTVQ
+1170 NLKNFISADSVN
-1182 NVVDAL
+1182 NVVEAL

-1225 FNGTIDG
+1225 LNGTIDG
-1232 EGSVE
+1232 KDAVE
-1237 INTEKLETLSSAI
+1237 INTDKLETLSSAI

-1272 IDAMILRIQTI
+1272 IDAMIVRIQTI

-1340 EADVSGQCVE
+1340 DADVSGQCVE
-1350 YVEEM
+1350 YIEGM
-1355 MATLTAIDMTPV
+1355 IATLTAIDMTPV

-1378 FKNAIANMPSAIS
+1378 FKNAVANMPSAIS
-1391 SVASSLYNYSTT
+1391 SVASSLYDYSSS
-1403 FAQAGTSL
+1403 FEQAGTSL
-1411 GNTFADSFNSAVS
+1411 GNSFADSFNSAVS
-1424 NLEVPDVNVEH
+1424 NIDVPDVNVEH

-1446 YARGGFTKKGTDTIP
+1446 YAKGGFTKKGTDTIP

-1475 VKGIGVSFLNKINSM
+1475 VERVGVPFLRKINSM

>member
-1 MTTPKV
+1 MATPKV
-7 GAILELDTKDAK
+7 GAILELDTSNAK
-19 SRIKEIDKE
+19 KQLKSLEKSSVDVSLQIKNLNTLKQLLNKKFSLEADERSFQNAQKRIDEITRA
-28 IKALS
+28 IA
-33 KKAVNIEANLTK
+33 NI
-45 LNGLKTRL
+45 R
-53 SEIKRQI
+53 
-60 SELNNQKLSLS
+60 NQMQSIS
-71 SSSNNIQR
+71 SS
-79 IKTDL
+79 K
-84 QNVDTLLGKLSDR
+84 V
-97 SREISTQLLHV
+97 
-108 NDPVKNLRQQI
+108 
-119 SEQTN
+119 
-124 LINKYK
+124 
-130 SAIKSIK
+130 
-137 TSDIL
+137 L
-142 DSDTKKM
+142 DVDTKKT
-149 WSNSIDKQL
+149 WISQ
-158 QSAVRYQNDLKT
+158 
-170 SLTEATTQA
+170 
-179 NRLKS
+179 LKS
-184 ELIDVKNNIQ
+184 QIKSLQAEKVNLQVDKRELSDAHKEYQKIENQIKKLNNE
-194 QSTKNL
+194 KLNL
-200 KATKSGLEKELNNA
+200 KGDSS
-214 QKEAK
+214 
-219 RTQTEIDK
+219 DVD
-227 LTAKINKLDSEKIDI
+227 KINKELQELYAKQKQIDQD
-242 ETDLK
+242 T
-247 NFESLQRELNE
+247 
-258 TDRKIGDL
+258 
-266 ESDKVDIQLQL
+266 VDIQVKL

-304 NNVGKSMTGIFSG
+304 NNIGKSMTGIFSG

-342 TSGFMNM
+342 TSGFMNT

-363 IANSYRTFEA
+363 LANANRTFQA
-373 MNFDSSVV
+373 MSFDDSVISS
-381 ETSIADLE
+381 SIDDLE
-389 DRILGLPT
+389 NRILGLPT
-397 TLNDAI
+397 TLNDAMQSVMMI
-403 SQVTMLS
+403 SS
-410 AITNDLPKSVRIF
+410 ITNDLPKSVRIF

-437 EKANRA
+437 EQANRA

-464 TEAGMSPALAK
+464 TDAGMSPALAK

-493 LGEGEVS
+493 LGEGEIS
-500 IEEFTDAL
+500 IDEFTDAL
-508 ILLNENGYDTMRALN
+508 IRLNENGYDTMKALN
-523 SLAKENAIK
+523 SLAKENALK
-532 SIGSSMIVM
+532 SIGSSITVM
-541 QTQVQKG
+541 QTQIQKG
-548 WQSIIQEISDTLEAL
+548 WASIIQSVNDTLAEL
-563 GYGSIAQN
+563 GYGTIPEN

-583 TGVSDFINQ
+583 TGISDFINQ

-633 FDALKDGLSTLY
+633 FDLLKDGLSTLY

-683 LINKSM
+683 LISKTM
-689 TPLNALAGLGQYL
+689 TPLNALANLGVYFG
-702 LKQGKISSSN
+702 KKGKIFN
-712 KLFGFANSSTGLFG
+712 FANKSTGLFD
-726 ALTGKNKNV
+726 AITGKTKKT
-735 DSSGKITSS
+735 DSSGKVTST
-744 FDINGFKNSMANI
+744 FDFNGFKNSMANI
-757 AKLAGMGG
+757 AKLAGMGA

-810 KLTDIVGIQNELMGV
+810 KLTDIVGWENELAGV
-825 VSLIGAGG
+825 ASLLGAGG

-853 GSFASKMANLGIAI
+853 GSFASKMANMGIAI

-873 IGALGALASAGG
+873 IGALGALASAGN

-893 LGELFTISFALTLQ
+893 LGELFTVSFALTLLV
-907 IVAESISAMADSIVD
+907 VAESISAMADSIVD

-974 EGNIAQASSNLEQLL
+974 EGNIAQASSNLTQLL
-989 DVAEGLSNVQ
+989 DVADGLTKVQ
-999 NIKDLDGTKFEEN
+999 KIKNLDGTKFEEN

-1051 ISSLTEAVKNFVA
+1051 ISSLTEALKNFVA

-1076 ETLQKISTVVTNLK
+1076 ETLKKISTVVTNLK

-1232 EGSVE
+1232 EGAVE
-1237 INTEKLETLSSAI
+1237 INTDKLETLSSAI

-1320 DEQFLTV
+1320 DERFLTI

-1340 EADVSGQCVE
+1340 DADVSGQCVE

-1355 MATLTAIDMTPV
+1355 IATLTAIDMTPV

-1378 FKNAIANMPSAIS
+1378 FKNAVANMPSAIS
-1391 SVASSLYNYSTT
+1391 SVASSLYNYSSS

-1411 GNTFADSFNSAVS
+1411 GNSFADSFNSAVS
-1424 NLEVPDVNVEH
+1424 NIDVPDVNVEH

-1446 YARGGFTKKGTDTIP
+1446 YAKGGFTKKGTDTIP

-1475 VKGIGVSFLNKINSM
+1475 VNGIGVSFLKKINSM

>member
-1 MTTPKV
+1 MATPKV
-7 GAILELDTKDAK
+7 GAILELDTSNAK
-19 SRIKEIDKE
+19 KQLKSLEKSSVDVSLQIKNLNTLKQLLNKKFSLEADERSFQNAQKRIDEITRA
-28 IKALS
+28 IA
-33 KKAVNIEANLTK
+33 NI
-45 LNGLKTRL
+45 R
-53 SEIKRQI
+53 
-60 SELNNQKLSLS
+60 NQMQSIS
-71 SSSNNIQR
+71 SS
-79 IKTDL
+79 K
-84 QNVDTLLGKLSDR
+84 V
-97 SREISTQLLHV
+97 
-108 NDPVKNLRQQI
+108 
-119 SEQTN
+119 
-124 LINKYK
+124 
-130 SAIKSIK
+130 
-137 TSDIL
+137 L
-142 DSDTKKM
+142 DVDTKKT
-149 WSNSIDKQL
+149 WISQ
-158 QSAVRYQNDLKT
+158 
-170 SLTEATTQA
+170 
-179 NRLKS
+179 LKS
-184 ELIDVKNNIQ
+184 QIKSLQAEKVNLQVDKRELSDAHKEYQKIENQIKKLNNE
-194 QSTKNL
+194 KLNL
-200 KATKSGLEKELNNA
+200 KGDSS
-214 QKEAK
+214 
-219 RTQTEIDK
+219 DVD
-227 LTAKINKLDSEKIDI
+227 KINKELQELYAKQKQIDQD
-242 ETDLK
+242 T
-247 NFESLQRELNE
+247 
-258 TDRKIGDL
+258 
-266 ESDKVDIQLQL
+266 VDIQVKL

-285 QLNGLA
+285 QLNGIA

-304 NNVGKSMTGIFSG
+304 NNIGKSMTGIFSG
-317 VSNNPIGKFTHFLTQ
+317 VSNNPIGRFTHFLTQ

-342 TSGFMNM
+342 TSGFMNT
-349 IESSFSGAINRMDT
+349 IESSFSGAIERMDT

-381 ETSIADLE
+381 ESSITDLE

-443 ITQFSQAMGTGKVDA
+443 ITQFSQAMGTGKIDA

-532 SIGSSMIVM
+532 SIGSSMVVM
-541 QTQVQKG
+541 QTQIQKG
-548 WQSIIQEISDTLEAL
+548 WQSIIQEVSDTLEAL
-563 GYGSIAQN
+563 GYGTIAQN

-702 LKQGKISSSN
+702 LKNGKISSSN

-779 AIPDDIGSFTPKLI
+779 AIPDDIGSFTPKLV

-799 STMAGLSAGMG
+799 SVMAGLSSAMG

-833 ALWLIAQAIGEIDK
+833 ALWVIAQAIGEIDK

-853 GSFASKMANLGIAI
+853 GSFASKMANMGIAI

-885 GLGGVIMV
+885 GIGGVIMV

-907 IVAESISAMADSIVD
+907 IVAESISSMADSIVD
-922 IGNSLKKFGKVKI
+922 IGNALKKFGKVKI

-963 AIGKLAQQKID
+963 AIGKLAQQKVD
-974 EGNIAQASSNLEQLL
+974 EGNIAQASSNLNQLL
-989 DVAEGLSNVQ
+989 DVADAMQNVSNIQEVDADRFETAIST
-999 NIKDLDGTKFEEN
+999 IK
-1012 IKSMRSILETLQKYL
+1012 SILETFDKYL
-1027 PLPVITIPNTTTE
+1027 PLPSVNTGTNNTENLTNVSEQINAISTLVSALNNFSSQGIPQFDEKTLTTTIDK
-1040 SMTSVTESINS
+1040 IN
-1051 ISSLTEAVKNFVA
+1051 A
-1064 KGVPN
+1064 
-1069 FDENALS
+1069 
-1076 ETLQKISTVVTNLK
+1076 VVTKLK
-1090 DIQFPDVKAG
+1090 EIKFPDVKAG

-1112 SVLDGLLQIVPKI
+1112 SVLDGLVQIVPKI
-1125 NEVIKTVNETPVDSD
+1125 NEVIKTVNETPVDSE

-1170 NLKEFIDADTVQ
+1170 NLKKFIDAETVQ

-1225 FNGTIDG
+1225 LNGTIDG

-1237 INTEKLETLSSAI
+1237 INTDKLGTLSSAI

-1259 LETIGGKQINFDN
+1259 LETIGGKQVNFDN
-1272 IDAMILRIQTI
+1272 IDAMIDRIQTI

-1320 DEQFLTV
+1320 DERFLTI

-1340 EADVSGQCVE
+1340 DADVSGQCVE
-1350 YVEEM
+1350 YIDEM
-1355 MATLTAIDMTPV
+1355 IATLTAIDMTPV

-1378 FKNAIANMPSAIS
+1378 FKNAVANMPSAIS
-1391 SVASSLYNYSTT
+1391 SVASSLYNYSSS

-1411 GNTFADSFNSAVS
+1411 GNSFADSFNSAVS
-1424 NLEVPDVNVEH
+1424 NIDVPDVNVEH

>member
-1 MTTPKV
+1 MATPKV
-7 GAILELDTKDAK
+7 GAILELDTSNAK
-19 SRIKEIDKE
+19 KQLKSLEKSSVDVSLQIK
-28 IKALS
+28 
-33 KKAVNIEANLTK
+33 NLNT
-45 LNGLKTRL
+45 LK
-53 SEIKRQI
+53 
-60 SELNNQKLSLS
+60 
-71 SSSNNIQR
+71 
-79 IKTDL
+79 
-84 QNVDTLLGKLSDR
+84 
-97 SREISTQLLHV
+97 QLL
-108 NDPVKNLRQQI
+108 NKKFSLEADERSFQNAQKRIDEITRAIANIRNQMQSI
-119 SEQTN
+119 SRS
-124 LINKYK
+124 KV
-130 SAIKSIK
+130 
-137 TSDIL
+137 L
-142 DSDTKKM
+142 DVDTKKT
-149 WSNSIDKQL
+149 WISQ
-158 QSAVRYQNDLKT
+158 
-170 SLTEATTQA
+170 
-179 NRLKS
+179 LKS
-184 ELIDVKNNIQ
+184 QIKSLQAEKVNLQVDKRELSDAHKEYQKIENQIKKLNNE
-194 QSTKNL
+194 KLNL
-200 KATKSGLEKELNNA
+200 KGDSS
-214 QKEAK
+214 
-219 RTQTEIDK
+219 DVD
-227 LTAKINKLDSEKIDI
+227 KINKELQELYAKQKQIDQD
-242 ETDLK
+242 T
-247 NFESLQRELNE
+247 
-258 TDRKIGDL
+258 
-266 ESDKVDIQLQL
+266 VDIQVKL

-304 NNVGKSMTGIFSG
+304 NNIGKSMTGIFSG

-342 TSGFMNM
+342 TSGFMNT

-381 ETSIADLE
+381 ESSITDLE

-624 EGVKSFSGV
+624 DGVKSFSGV
-633 FDALKDGLSTLY
+633 FDLLKDGLSTLY

-689 TPLNALAGLGQYL
+689 TPLNALANLGVYFG
-702 LKQGKISSSN
+702 KKGKIFN
-712 KLFGFANSSTGLFG
+712 FANKSTGLFD
-726 ALTGKNKNV
+726 AITGKTKKT
-735 DSSGKITSS
+735 DSSGKVTST
-744 FDINGFKNSMANI
+744 FDFNGFKNSMANI
-757 AKLAGMGG
+757 AKLAGMGA

-810 KLTDIVGIQNELMGV
+810 KITDIVGWENELAGV
-825 VSLIGAGG
+825 ASLLGAGG

-853 GSFASKMANLGIAI
+853 GSFASKMANMGIAI

-873 IGALGALASAGG
+873 IGALGALASAGN

-893 LGELFTISFALTLQ
+893 LGELFTVSFALTLLV
-907 IVAESISAMADSIVD
+907 VAESISAMADSIVD

-963 AIGKLAQQKID
+963 AIGKLAQQKVD
-974 EGNIAQASSNLEQLL
+974 EGNIAQASSNLTQLL
-989 DVAEGLSNVQ
+989 DVADGLTRVQ
-999 NIKDLDGTKFEEN
+999 KIKDLDGTKFEEN

-1051 ISSLTEAVKNFVA
+1051 ISSLTEALKNFVA

-1069 FDENALS
+1069 FDEEALS
-1076 ETLQKISTVVTNLK
+1076 ETLKKISTVVTNLK

-1112 SVLDGLLQIVPKI
+1112 DVLDKLIEIPTKAKEFTDAMQGTTLL
-1125 NEVIKTVNETPVDSD
+1125 SG
-1140 AFKNA
+1140 AFEMA
-1145 LTSIADLLGS
+1145 LDEMADFLGR
-1155 INNDLMPN
+1155 INNDLMSN
-1163 GQTRIGY
+1163 GETRLGY
-1170 NLKEFIDADTVQ
+1170 NLKNFISADSVN
-1182 NVVDAL
+1182 NVVEAL
-1188 NNLSTLVNSASSF
+1188 NNLTTLVNSAQSF

-1225 FNGTIDG
+1225 FNGTIEG

-1237 INTEKLETLSSAI
+1237 INTDKLETLSSAI

-1320 DEQFLTV
+1320 DERFLTI
-1327 GTSWGN
+1327 GTGWGN

-1355 MATLTAIDMTPV
+1355 IATLTAIDMTPV

-1378 FKNAIANMPSAIS
+1378 FKNAVANMPSAIS
-1391 SVASSLYNYSTT
+1391 SVASSLYNYSSS

-1411 GNTFADSFNSAVS
+1411 GNSFADSFNSAVS
-1424 NLEVPDVNVEH
+1424 NIDVPDVNVEH

-1446 YARGGFTKKGTDTIP
+1446 YAKGGFTKKGTDTIP

-1475 VKGIGVSFLNKINSM
+1475 VNGIGVSFLNKINSM

-1541 KANKFMKGLAY
+1541 RANKFMKGLAY

>member
-1 MTTPKV
+1 MATPKV
-7 GAILELDTKDAK
+7 GAILELDTSNAK
-19 SRIKEIDKE
+19 KQLKSLEKSSVDVSLQIKNLNTLKQLLNKKFSLEADERSFQNAQKRINEITRV
-28 IKALS
+28 IA
-33 KKAVNIEANLTK
+33 NIRKQMQT
-45 LNGLKTRL
+45 
-53 SEIKRQI
+53 I
-60 SELNNQKLSLS
+60 S
-71 SSSNNIQR
+71 SS
-79 IKTDL
+79 K
-84 QNVDTLLGKLSDR
+84 
-97 SREISTQLLHV
+97 
-108 NDPVKNLRQQI
+108 
-119 SEQTN
+119 
-124 LINKYK
+124 
-130 SAIKSIK
+130 
-137 TSDIL
+137 IL
-142 DSDTKKM
+142 DVDTKKS
-149 WSNSIDKQL
+149 WISQLRSQIKSLQAEKVNLQVDKREL
-158 QSAVRYQNDLKT
+158 SDAHKEYQKIENQIKKL
-170 SLTEATTQA
+170 
-179 NRLKS
+179 
-184 ELIDVKNNIQ
+184 NNE
-194 QSTKNL
+194 KLNL
-200 KATKSGLEKELNNA
+200 KGDSS
-214 QKEAK
+214 
-219 RTQTEIDK
+219 DVD
-227 LTAKINKLDSEKIDI
+227 KINKELQELYAKQKQIDQD
-242 ETDLK
+242 T
-247 NFESLQRELNE
+247 
-258 TDRKIGDL
+258 
-266 ESDKVDIQLQL
+266 VDIQVKL

-332 GIGYSSLYRL
+332 GIGYSSLYRI

-349 IESSFSGAINRMDT
+349 IESSFTGAINRMDT

-432 FGGNQ
+432 FGGTQ
-437 EKANRA
+437 EQANRA
-443 ITQFSQAMGTGKVDA
+443 ITQFSQAMGTGKIDA

-464 TEAGMSPALAK
+464 TDAQMSPALAK

-508 ILLNENGYDTMRALN
+508 ILLNENGYDTMRALS

-532 SIGSSMIVM
+532 SIGSSLIVM

-583 TGVSDFINQ
+583 MNISTFINQ
-592 NRGTIGEFLDWLI
+592 NRDKVGQFLDWLI

-633 FDALKDGLSTLY
+633 FDLLKDGLSYLY

-683 LINKSM
+683 MISKTM
-689 TPLNALAGLGQYL
+689 TPLNALANLGVYFG
-702 LKQGKISSSN
+702 KKGKIFN
-712 KLFGFANSSTGLFG
+712 FANKSTGLFD
-726 ALTGKNKNV
+726 ALTGKNKKT
-735 DSSGKITSS
+735 DSSGKVTST
-744 FDINGFKNSMANI
+744 FDFNGFKNSMANI
-757 AKLAGMGG
+757 AKLAGMGA

-779 AIPDDIGSFTPKLI
+779 AIPDDIGSFTPKLV

-799 STMAGLSAGMG
+799 SVMAGLSGAMG
-810 KLTDIVGIQNELMGV
+810 KITDIVGMKNELVGV
-825 VSLIGAGG
+825 ASLLGAGG
-833 ALWLIAQAIGEIDK
+833 ALWVIAQAIGEIDK

-853 GSFASKMANLGIAI
+853 GNLASKMANMGIAI

-885 GLGGVIMV
+885 GLGGIIMI

-907 IVAESISAMADSIVD
+907 IVAESISAMADSVVD
-922 IGNSLKKFGKVKI
+922 IGNALKKFGKIKI

-963 AIGKLAQQKID
+963 AIGKLAQQKVD
-974 EGNIAQASSNLEQLL
+974 EGNIAQASSNLTQLL
-989 DVAEGLSNVQ
+989 DVADGLTKVQ
-999 NIKDLDGTKFEEN
+999 KIKDLDGTKFEEN

-1027 PLPVITIPNTTTE
+1027 PLPVVTIPNTTTE
-1040 SMTSVTESINS
+1040 SMTSITDSINA
-1051 ISSLTEAVKNFVA
+1051 ISELTEALKNFVA

-1105 ENAQNLV
+1105 ENAQNLID
-1112 SVLDGLLQIVPKI
+1112 VLDKLIEIPAKAKEFTDAMQGTTLL
-1125 NEVIKTVNETPVDSD
+1125 SG
-1140 AFKNA
+1140 AFEMA
-1145 LTSIADLLGS
+1145 LDEMADFLGR
-1155 INNDLMPN
+1155 INNDLMSN
-1163 GQTRIGY
+1163 GETRLGY
-1170 NLKEFIDADTVQ
+1170 NLKNFISADSVN
-1182 NVVDAL
+1182 NVVEAL

-1232 EGSVE
+1232 EGAVE
-1237 INTEKLETLSSAI
+1237 INTDKLETLSSAI

-1272 IDAMILRIQTI
+1272 IDTMILRIQQI

-1320 DEQFLTV
+1320 NERFLTI
-1327 GTSWGN
+1327 GTGWGN

-1340 EADVSGQCVE
+1340 DADVSGQCVE
-1350 YVEEM
+1350 YIEEM
-1355 MATLTAIDMTPV
+1355 IATLTEIDMTPV

-1378 FKNAIANMPSAIS
+1378 FKNAVANMPSVIS
-1391 SVASSLYNYSTT
+1391 SVASSLYNYSSS

-1411 GNTFADSFNSAVS
+1411 GNSFADSFNSAVS

-1446 YARGGFTKKGTDTIP
+1446 YAKGGFTKKGTDTIP

-1475 VKGIGVSFLNKINSM
+1475 VNGIGVSFLKKINSM

-1515 INNTTNNNYGDRSVT
+1515 INNTSNYNYGDRSVT

>member
-1 MTTPKV
+1 MATPKV
-7 GAILELDTKDAK
+7 GAILELDTSNAK
-19 SRIKEIDKE
+19 KQLKSLEKSSVDVSLQIKNLNTLKQLLNKKFSLEADERSFQNAQKRIDEITRA
-28 IKALS
+28 IA
-33 KKAVNIEANLTK
+33 NI
-45 LNGLKTRL
+45 R
-53 SEIKRQI
+53 
-60 SELNNQKLSLS
+60 NQMQSIS
-71 SSSNNIQR
+71 SS
-79 IKTDL
+79 K
-84 QNVDTLLGKLSDR
+84 V
-97 SREISTQLLHV
+97 
-108 NDPVKNLRQQI
+108 
-119 SEQTN
+119 
-124 LINKYK
+124 
-130 SAIKSIK
+130 
-137 TSDIL
+137 L
-142 DSDTKKM
+142 DVDTKKT
-149 WSNSIDKQL
+149 WISQ
-158 QSAVRYQNDLKT
+158 
-170 SLTEATTQA
+170 
-179 NRLKS
+179 LKS
-184 ELIDVKNNIQ
+184 QIKSLQAEKVNLQVDKRELSDAHKEYQKIENQIKKLNNE
-194 QSTKNL
+194 KLNL
-200 KATKSGLEKELNNA
+200 KGDSS
-214 QKEAK
+214 
-219 RTQTEIDK
+219 DVD
-227 LTAKINKLDSEKIDI
+227 KINKELQELYAKQKQIDQD
-242 ETDLK
+242 T
-247 NFESLQRELNE
+247 
-258 TDRKIGDL
+258 
-266 ESDKVDIQLQL
+266 VDIQVKL

-285 QLNGLA
+285 QLNGIA

-304 NNVGKSMTGIFSG
+304 NNIGKSMTGIFSG
-317 VSNNPIGKFTHFLTQ
+317 VSNNPIGRFTHFLTQ

-342 TSGFMNM
+342 TSGFMNT
-349 IESSFSGAINRMDT
+349 IESSFSGAIERMDT

-381 ETSIADLE
+381 ESSITDLE

-443 ITQFSQAMGTGKVDA
+443 ITQFSQAMGTGKIDA

-532 SIGSSMIVM
+532 SIGSSMVVM
-541 QTQVQKG
+541 QTQIQKG
-548 WQSIIQEISDTLEAL
+548 WQSIIQEVSDTLEAL
-563 GYGSIAQN
+563 GYGTIAQN

-702 LKQGKISSSN
+702 LKNGKISSSN

-779 AIPDDIGSFTPKLI
+779 AIPDDIGSFTPKLV

-799 STMAGLSAGMG
+799 SVMAGLSSAMG

-833 ALWLIAQAIGEIDK
+833 ALWVIAQAIGEIDK

-853 GSFASKMANLGIAI
+853 GSFASKMANMGIAI

-885 GLGGVIMV
+885 GIGGVIMV

-907 IVAESISAMADSIVD
+907 IVAESISSMADSIVD
-922 IGNSLKKFGKVKI
+922 IGNALKKFGKVKI

-963 AIGKLAQQKID
+963 AIGKLAQQKVD
-974 EGNIAQASSNLEQLL
+974 EGNIAQASSNLNQLL
-989 DVAEGLSNVQ
+989 DVADAMQNVSNIQEVDADRFETAIST
-999 NIKDLDGTKFEEN
+999 IK
-1012 IKSMRSILETLQKYL
+1012 SILETFDKYL
-1027 PLPVITIPNTTTE
+1027 PLPSVNTGTNNTENLTNVSEQINAISTLVSALNNFSSQGIPQFDEKTLTTTIDK
-1040 SMTSVTESINS
+1040 IN
-1051 ISSLTEAVKNFVA
+1051 A
-1064 KGVPN
+1064 
-1069 FDENALS
+1069 
-1076 ETLQKISTVVTNLK
+1076 VVTKLK
-1090 DIQFPDVKAG
+1090 EIKFPDVKAG

-1112 SVLDGLLQIVPKI
+1112 SVLDGLVQIVPKI

-1170 NLKEFIDADTVQ
+1170 NLKEFIDAETVQ

-1225 FNGTIDG
+1225 LNGTIDG

-1237 INTEKLETLSSAI
+1237 INTDKLGTLSSAI

-1259 LETIGGKQINFDN
+1259 LETIGGKQVNFDN
-1272 IDAMILRIQTI
+1272 IDAMIDRIQTI

-1320 DEQFLTV
+1320 DERFLTI

-1340 EADVSGQCVE
+1340 DADVSGQCVE
-1350 YVEEM
+1350 YIDEM
-1355 MATLTAIDMTPV
+1355 IATLTAIDMTPV

-1378 FKNAIANMPSAIS
+1378 FKNAVANMPSAIS
-1391 SVASSLYNYSTT
+1391 SVASSLYNYSSS

-1411 GNTFADSFNSAVS
+1411 GNSFADSFNSAVS
-1424 NLEVPDVNVEH
+1424 NIDVPDVNVEH

>member
-1 MTTPKV
+1 MATPKV
-7 GAILELDTKDAK
+7 GAILELDTSNAK
-19 SRIKEIDKE
+19 KQLKSLEKSSVDVSLQIKNLNTLKQLLNKKFSLEADERSFQNAQKRIDEITRA
-28 IKALS
+28 IA
-33 KKAVNIEANLTK
+33 NI
-45 LNGLKTRL
+45 R
-53 SEIKRQI
+53 
-60 SELNNQKLSLS
+60 NQMQSIS
-71 SSSNNIQR
+71 SS
-79 IKTDL
+79 K
-84 QNVDTLLGKLSDR
+84 V
-97 SREISTQLLHV
+97 
-108 NDPVKNLRQQI
+108 
-119 SEQTN
+119 
-124 LINKYK
+124 
-130 SAIKSIK
+130 
-137 TSDIL
+137 L
-142 DSDTKKM
+142 DVDTKKT
-149 WSNSIDKQL
+149 WISQ
-158 QSAVRYQNDLKT
+158 
-170 SLTEATTQA
+170 
-179 NRLKS
+179 LKS
-184 ELIDVKNNIQ
+184 QIKSLQAEKVNLQVDKRELSDAHKEYQKIENQIKKLNNE
-194 QSTKNL
+194 KLNL
-200 KATKSGLEKELNNA
+200 KGDSS
-214 QKEAK
+214 
-219 RTQTEIDK
+219 DVD
-227 LTAKINKLDSEKIDI
+227 KINKELQELYAKQKQIDQD
-242 ETDLK
+242 T
-247 NFESLQRELNE
+247 
-258 TDRKIGDL
+258 
-266 ESDKVDIQLQL
+266 VDIQVKL

-285 QLNGLA
+285 QLNGIA

-304 NNVGKSMTGIFSG
+304 NNIGKSMTGIFSG
-317 VSNNPIGKFTHFLTQ
+317 VSNNPIGRFTHFLTQ

-342 TSGFMNM
+342 TSGFMNT
-349 IESSFSGAINRMDT
+349 IESSFSGAIERMDT

-381 ETSIADLE
+381 ESSITDLE

-443 ITQFSQAMGTGKVDA
+443 ITQFSQAMGTGKIDA

-532 SIGSSMIVM
+532 SIGSSMVVM
-541 QTQVQKG
+541 QTQIQKG
-548 WQSIIQEISDTLEAL
+548 WQSIIQEVSDTLEAL
-563 GYGSIAQN
+563 GYGTIAQN

-702 LKQGKISSSN
+702 GKKGKISSSN

-779 AIPDDIGSFTPKLI
+779 AIPDDIGSFTPKLV

-799 STMAGLSAGMG
+799 SVMAGLSSAMG

-833 ALWLIAQAIGEIDK
+833 ALWVIAQAIGEIDK

-853 GSFASKMANLGIAI
+853 GSFASKMANMGIAI

-885 GLGGVIMV
+885 GIGGVIMV

-907 IVAESISAMADSIVD
+907 IVAESISSMADSIVD
-922 IGNSLKKFGKVKI
+922 IGNALKKFGKVKI

-963 AIGKLAQQKID
+963 AIGKLAQQKVD
-974 EGNIAQASSNLEQLL
+974 EGNIAQASSNLNQLL
-989 DVAEGLSNVQ
+989 DVADAMQNVSNIQEVDAERFETAISS
-999 NIKDLDGTKFEEN
+999 IK
-1012 IKSMRSILETLQKYL
+1012 SILETFDKYL
-1027 PLPVITIPNTTTE
+1027 PLPSVNTGTNNTENLTNVSEQINAISTLVSALNNFSSQGIPQFDEKTLTTT
-1040 SMTSVTESINS
+1040 I
-1051 ISSLTEAVKNFVA
+1051 
-1064 KGVPN
+1064 
-1069 FDENALS
+1069 D
-1076 ETLQKISTVVTNLK
+1076 KIKAVVTKLK
-1090 DIQFPDVKAG
+1090 EIKFPDVKAG

-1125 NEVIKTVNETPVDSD
+1125 NEVIKTVNETPVDSE

-1170 NLKEFIDADTVQ
+1170 NLKKFIDAETVQ

-1225 FNGTIDG
+1225 LNGTIDG

-1237 INTEKLETLSSAI
+1237 INTDKLGTLSSAI

-1259 LETIGGKQINFDN
+1259 LETIGGKQVNFDN
-1272 IDAMILRIQTI
+1272 IDAMIDRIQTI

-1288 TLTSVESANTLTE
+1288 TLTSVESANTLTK

-1320 DEQFLTV
+1320 DERFLTI
-1327 GTSWGN
+1327 GTGWGN

-1340 EADVSGQCVE
+1340 DADVSGQCVE
-1350 YVEEM
+1350 YIQGM
-1355 MATLTAIDMTPV
+1355 IATLTAIDMTPV

-1378 FKNAIANMPSAIS
+1378 FKNAVANMPSAIS
-1391 SVASSLYNYSTT
+1391 SVASSLYNYSSS
-1403 FAQAGTSL
+1403 FAQAGSSL
-1411 GNTFADSFNSAVS
+1411 GNSFADSFNSAVS
-1424 NLEVPDVNVEH
+1424 NIDVPDVNVEH

>member
-1 MTTPKV
+1 MATPKV
-7 GAILELDTKDAK
+7 GAILELDTSNAK
-19 SRIKEIDKE
+19 KQLKSLEKSSVDVSLQIKNLNTLKQLLNKKFSLEADERSFQNAQKRIDEITRA
-28 IKALS
+28 IA
-33 KKAVNIEANLTK
+33 NI
-45 LNGLKTRL
+45 R
-53 SEIKRQI
+53 
-60 SELNNQKLSLS
+60 NQMQSIS
-71 SSSNNIQR
+71 SS
-79 IKTDL
+79 K
-84 QNVDTLLGKLSDR
+84 V
-97 SREISTQLLHV
+97 
-108 NDPVKNLRQQI
+108 
-119 SEQTN
+119 
-124 LINKYK
+124 
-130 SAIKSIK
+130 
-137 TSDIL
+137 L
-142 DSDTKKM
+142 DVDTKKT
-149 WSNSIDKQL
+149 WISQ
-158 QSAVRYQNDLKT
+158 
-170 SLTEATTQA
+170 
-179 NRLKS
+179 LKS
-184 ELIDVKNNIQ
+184 QIKSLQAEKVNLQVDKRELSDAHKEYQKIENQIKKLNNE
-194 QSTKNL
+194 KLNL
-200 KATKSGLEKELNNA
+200 KGDSS
-214 QKEAK
+214 
-219 RTQTEIDK
+219 DVD
-227 LTAKINKLDSEKIDI
+227 KINKELQELYAKQKQIDQD
-242 ETDLK
+242 T
-247 NFESLQRELNE
+247 
-258 TDRKIGDL
+258 
-266 ESDKVDIQLQL
+266 VDIQVKL

-285 QLNGLA
+285 QLNGIA

-304 NNVGKSMTGIFSG
+304 NNIGKSMTGIFSG
-317 VSNNPIGKFTHFLTQ
+317 VSNNPIGRFTHFLTQ

-342 TSGFMNM
+342 TSGFMNT
-349 IESSFSGAINRMDT
+349 IESSFSGAIERMDT

-381 ETSIADLE
+381 ESSITDLE

-443 ITQFSQAMGTGKVDA
+443 ITQFSQAMGTGKIDA

-532 SIGSSMIVM
+532 SIGSSMVVM
-541 QTQVQKG
+541 QTQIQKG
-548 WQSIIQEISDTLEAL
+548 WQSIIQEVSDTLEAL
-563 GYGSIAQN
+563 GYGTIAQN

-702 LKQGKISSSN
+702 LKNGKISSSN

-779 AIPDDIGSFTPKLI
+779 AIPDDIGSFTPKLV

-799 STMAGLSAGMG
+799 SVMAGLSSAMG

-833 ALWLIAQAIGEIDK
+833 ALWVIAQAIGEIDK

-853 GSFASKMANLGIAI
+853 GSFASKMANMGIAI

-885 GLGGVIMV
+885 GIGGVIMV

-907 IVAESISAMADSIVD
+907 IVAESISSMADSIVD
-922 IGNSLKKFGKVKI
+922 IGNALKKFGKVKI

-963 AIGKLAQQKID
+963 AIGKLAQQKVD
-974 EGNIAQASSNLEQLL
+974 EGNIAQASSNLNQLL
-989 DVAEGLSNVQ
+989 DVADAMQNVSNIQEVDAERFETAISS
-999 NIKDLDGTKFEEN
+999 IK
-1012 IKSMRSILETLQKYL
+1012 SILETFDKYL
-1027 PLPVITIPNTTTE
+1027 PLPSVNTGTNNTENLTNVSEQINAISTLVSALNNFSSQGIPQFDEKTLTTT
-1040 SMTSVTESINS
+1040 I
-1051 ISSLTEAVKNFVA
+1051 
-1064 KGVPN
+1064 
-1069 FDENALS
+1069 D
-1076 ETLQKISTVVTNLK
+1076 KIKAVVTKLK
-1090 DIQFPDVKAG
+1090 EIKFPDVKAG

-1112 SVLDGLLQIVPKI
+1112 SVLDGLVQIVPKI

-1170 NLKEFIDADTVQ
+1170 NLKEFIDAETVQ

-1225 FNGTIDG
+1225 LNGTIDG

-1237 INTEKLETLSSAI
+1237 INTDKLGTLSSAI

-1259 LETIGGKQINFDN
+1259 LETIGGKQVNFDN
-1272 IDAMILRIQTI
+1272 IDAMIDRIQTI

-1320 DEQFLTV
+1320 DERFLTI

-1340 EADVSGQCVE
+1340 DADVSGQCVE
-1350 YVEEM
+1350 YIDEM
-1355 MATLTAIDMTPV
+1355 IATLTAIDMTPV

-1378 FKNAIANMPSAIS
+1378 FKNAVANMPSAIS
-1391 SVASSLYNYSTT
+1391 SVASSLYNYSSS
-1403 FAQAGTSL
+1403 FAQAGSSL
-1411 GNTFADSFNSAVS
+1411 GNSFADSFNSAVS
-1424 NLEVPDVNVEH
+1424 NIDVPDVNVEH

>member
-1 MTTPKV
+1 MATPKV
-7 GAILELDTKDAK
+7 GAILELDTSNAK
-19 SRIKEIDKE
+19 KQLKSLEKSSVDVSLQIKNLNTLKQLLNKKFSLEADERSFQNAQKRIDEITRA
-28 IKALS
+28 IA
-33 KKAVNIEANLTK
+33 NI
-45 LNGLKTRL
+45 R
-53 SEIKRQI
+53 
-60 SELNNQKLSLS
+60 NQMQSIS
-71 SSSNNIQR
+71 SS
-79 IKTDL
+79 K
-84 QNVDTLLGKLSDR
+84 V
-97 SREISTQLLHV
+97 
-108 NDPVKNLRQQI
+108 
-119 SEQTN
+119 
-124 LINKYK
+124 
-130 SAIKSIK
+130 
-137 TSDIL
+137 L
-142 DSDTKKM
+142 DVDTKKT
-149 WSNSIDKQL
+149 WISQ
-158 QSAVRYQNDLKT
+158 
-170 SLTEATTQA
+170 
-179 NRLKS
+179 LKS
-184 ELIDVKNNIQ
+184 QIKSLQAEKVNLQVDKRELSDAHKEYQKIENQIKKLNNE
-194 QSTKNL
+194 KLNL
-200 KATKSGLEKELNNA
+200 KGDSS
-214 QKEAK
+214 
-219 RTQTEIDK
+219 DVD
-227 LTAKINKLDSEKIDI
+227 KINKELQELYAKQKQIDQD
-242 ETDLK
+242 T
-247 NFESLQRELNE
+247 
-258 TDRKIGDL
+258 
-266 ESDKVDIQLQL
+266 VDIQVKL

-285 QLNGLA
+285 QLNGIA

-304 NNVGKSMTGIFSG
+304 NNIGKSMTGIFSG
-317 VSNNPIGKFTHFLTQ
+317 VSNNPIGRFTHFLTQ

-342 TSGFMNM
+342 TSGFMNT
-349 IESSFSGAINRMDT
+349 IESSFSGAIERMDT

-381 ETSIADLE
+381 ESSITDLE

-443 ITQFSQAMGTGKVDA
+443 ITQFSQAMGTGKIDA

-532 SIGSSMIVM
+532 SIGSSMVVM
-541 QTQVQKG
+541 QTQIQKG
-548 WQSIIQEISDTLEAL
+548 WQSIIQEVSDTLEAL
-563 GYGSIAQN
+563 GYGTIAQN

-702 LKQGKISSSN
+702 LKNGKISSSN

-779 AIPDDIGSFTPKLI
+779 AIPDDIGSFTPKLV

-799 STMAGLSAGMG
+799 SVMAGLSSAMG

-833 ALWLIAQAIGEIDK
+833 ALWVIAQAIGEIDK

-853 GSFASKMANLGIAI
+853 GSFASKMANMGIAI

-885 GLGGVIMV
+885 GIGGVIMV

-907 IVAESISAMADSIVD
+907 IVAESISSMADSIVD
-922 IGNSLKKFGKVKI
+922 IGNALKKFGKVKI

-963 AIGKLAQQKID
+963 AIGKLAQQKVD
-974 EGNIAQASSNLEQLL
+974 EGNIAQASSNLNQLL
-989 DVAEGLSNVQ
+989 DVADAMQNVSNIQEVDAERFETAISS
-999 NIKDLDGTKFEEN
+999 IK
-1012 IKSMRSILETLQKYL
+1012 SILETFDKYL
-1027 PLPVITIPNTTTE
+1027 PLPSVNTGTNNTENLTNVSEQINAISTLVSALNNFSSQGIPQFDEKTLTTTIDK
-1040 SMTSVTESINS
+1040 IN
-1051 ISSLTEAVKNFVA
+1051 A
-1064 KGVPN
+1064 
-1069 FDENALS
+1069 
-1076 ETLQKISTVVTNLK
+1076 VVTKLK
-1090 DIQFPDVKAG
+1090 EIKFPDVKAG

-1112 SVLDGLLQIVPKI
+1112 SVLDGLVQIVPKI

-1170 NLKEFIDADTVQ
+1170 NLKEFIDAETVQ

-1225 FNGTIDG
+1225 LNGTIDG

-1237 INTEKLETLSSAI
+1237 INTDKLGTLSSAI

-1259 LETIGGKQINFDN
+1259 LETIGGKQVNFDN
-1272 IDAMILRIQTI
+1272 IDAMIDRIQTI

-1320 DEQFLTV
+1320 DERFLTI

-1340 EADVSGQCVE
+1340 DADVSGQCVE
-1350 YVEEM
+1350 YIDEM
-1355 MATLTAIDMTPV
+1355 IATLTAIDMTPV

-1378 FKNAIANMPSAIS
+1378 FKNAVANMPSAIS
-1391 SVASSLYNYSTT
+1391 SVASSLYNYSSS
-1403 FAQAGTSL
+1403 FAQAGSSL
-1411 GNTFADSFNSAVS
+1411 GNSFADSFNSAVS
-1424 NLEVPDVNVEH
+1424 NIDVPDVNVEH

>member
-1 MTTPKV
+1 MATPKV
-7 GAILELDTKDAK
+7 GAILELDTSNAK
-19 SRIKEIDKE
+19 KQLKSLEKSSVDVSLQIKNLNTLKQLLNKKFSLEADERSFQNAQKRINEITRV
-28 IKALS
+28 I
-33 KKAVNIEANLTK
+33 ANVRKQMQT
-45 LNGLKTRL
+45 
-53 SEIKRQI
+53 I
-60 SELNNQKLSLS
+60 S
-71 SSSNNIQR
+71 SS
-79 IKTDL
+79 K
-84 QNVDTLLGKLSDR
+84 
-97 SREISTQLLHV
+97 
-108 NDPVKNLRQQI
+108 
-119 SEQTN
+119 
-124 LINKYK
+124 
-130 SAIKSIK
+130 
-137 TSDIL
+137 IL
-142 DSDTKKM
+142 DVDTKKS
-149 WSNSIDKQL
+149 WISQLRSQIKSLQAEKINLQVDKREL
-158 QSAVRYQNDLKT
+158 SDAHKEYQKIENQIKKL
-170 SLTEATTQA
+170 
-179 NRLKS
+179 
-184 ELIDVKNNIQ
+184 NNE
-194 QSTKNL
+194 KLNL
-200 KATKSGLEKELNNA
+200 KGDSS
-214 QKEAK
+214 
-219 RTQTEIDK
+219 DVD
-227 LTAKINKLDSEKIDI
+227 KINKELQELYAKQKQIDQD
-242 ETDLK
+242 T
-247 NFESLQRELNE
+247 
-258 TDRKIGDL
+258 
-266 ESDKVDIQLQL
+266 VDIQVKL

-285 QLNGLA
+285 QLNGIA

-304 NNVGKSMTGIFSG
+304 NNIGKSMTGIFSG

-342 TSGFMNM
+342 TSGFMNT

-381 ETSIADLE
+381 ESSITDLE

-541 QTQVQKG
+541 QTQIQKG
-548 WQSIIQEISDTLEAL
+548 WQSIIQEVSDTLEAL
-563 GYGSIAQN
+563 GYGTIAQN

-583 TGVSDFINQ
+583 TGISDFINQ

-702 LKQGKISSSN
+702 LKNGKISSSN

-810 KLTDIVGIQNELMGV
+810 KLTDIVGIENELVGV
-825 VSLIGAGG
+825 LSLIGSGG

-853 GSFASKMANLGIAI
+853 GNFASKMANMGIAI
-867 GGIGIV
+867 GGISVV
-873 IGALGALASAGG
+873 IGALGGLASAGN
-885 GLGGVIMV
+885 GLGAIIMI

-907 IVAESISAMADSIVD
+907 IVAESISSMADSIVD
-922 IGNSLKKFGKVKI
+922 IGNALKKFGKIKI

-963 AIGKLAQQKID
+963 AIGKLAQQKVD
-974 EGNIAQASSNLEQLL
+974 EGNIAQASSNLNQLL
-989 DVAEGLSNVQ
+989 DVADAMQNVSNIQEVDAERFETAISS
-999 NIKDLDGTKFEEN
+999 IK
-1012 IKSMRSILETLQKYL
+1012 SILETFDKYL
-1027 PLPVITIPNTTTE
+1027 PLPSVNTGTNNTENLTNVSGQINAISTLVSALNNFSSQGIPQFDEKTLTTT
-1040 SMTSVTESINS
+1040 I
-1051 ISSLTEAVKNFVA
+1051 
-1064 KGVPN
+1064 
-1069 FDENALS
+1069 D
-1076 ETLQKISTVVTNLK
+1076 KIKAVVTKLK
-1090 DIQFPDVKAG
+1090 EIKFPDVKAG

-1112 SVLDGLLQIVPKI
+1112 SVLDGLVQIVPKI
-1125 NEVIKTVNETPVDSD
+1125 NEVIKTVNETPVDSE

-1170 NLKEFIDADTVQ
+1170 NLKKFIDAETVQ

-1225 FNGTIDG
+1225 LNGTIDG
-1232 EGSVE
+1232 KDAVE
-1237 INTEKLETLSSAI
+1237 INTDKLATLSSAI

-1259 LETIGGKQINFDN
+1259 LETIGGKQINFDS
-1272 IDAMILRIQTI
+1272 IDNMIDRIQTI

-1320 DEQFLTV
+1320 DERFLTI

-1340 EADVSGQCVE
+1340 DADVSGQCVE
-1350 YVEEM
+1350 YIEGM
-1355 MATLTAIDMTPV
+1355 IATLTAIDMTPV

-1378 FKNAIANMPSAIS
+1378 FKNAVANMPSAIS
-1391 SVASSLYNYSTT
+1391 SVASSLYNYSSS

-1411 GNTFADSFNSAVS
+1411 GNSFADSFNSAVS
-1424 NLEVPDVNVEH
+1424 NIDVPDVNVEH

-1446 YARGGFTKKGTDTIP
+1446 YAKGGFTKKGTDTIP

>member
-1 MTTPKV
+1 MATPKV
-7 GAILELDTKDAK
+7 GAILELDTSNAK
-19 SRIKEIDKE
+19 KQLKSLEKSSVDVSLQIKNLNTLKQLLNKKFSLEADERSFQNAQKRINEITRV
-28 IKALS
+28 I
-33 KKAVNIEANLTK
+33 ANVRKQMQT
-45 LNGLKTRL
+45 
-53 SEIKRQI
+53 I
-60 SELNNQKLSLS
+60 S
-71 SSSNNIQR
+71 SS
-79 IKTDL
+79 K
-84 QNVDTLLGKLSDR
+84 
-97 SREISTQLLHV
+97 
-108 NDPVKNLRQQI
+108 
-119 SEQTN
+119 
-124 LINKYK
+124 
-130 SAIKSIK
+130 
-137 TSDIL
+137 IL
-142 DSDTKKM
+142 DVDTKKS
-149 WSNSIDKQL
+149 WISQLRSQIKSLQAEKINLQVDKREL
-158 QSAVRYQNDLKT
+158 SDAHKEYQKIENQIKKL
-170 SLTEATTQA
+170 
-179 NRLKS
+179 
-184 ELIDVKNNIQ
+184 NNE
-194 QSTKNL
+194 KLNL
-200 KATKSGLEKELNNA
+200 KGDSS
-214 QKEAK
+214 
-219 RTQTEIDK
+219 DVD
-227 LTAKINKLDSEKIDI
+227 KINKELQELYAKQKQIDQD
-242 ETDLK
+242 T
-247 NFESLQRELNE
+247 
-258 TDRKIGDL
+258 
-266 ESDKVDIQLQL
+266 VDIQVKL

-285 QLNGLA
+285 QLNGIA

-304 NNVGKSMTGIFSG
+304 NNIGKSMTGIFSG

-349 IESSFSGAINRMDT
+349 VESSFSGAINRMDT

-381 ETSIADLE
+381 ESSIADLE

-432 FGGNQ
+432 FGGTQ
-437 EKANRA
+437 EQANRA
-443 ITQFSQAMGTGKVDA
+443 ITQFSQAMGTGKIDA

-464 TEAGMSPALAK
+464 TDAQMTPALAK

-583 TGVSDFINQ
+583 MNISTFINQ
-592 NRGTIGEFLDWLI
+592 NRDKVGQFLDWLI

-689 TPLNALAGLGQYL
+689 TPLNTLAGLGQHL
-702 LKQGKISSSN
+702 LKNGKISSNN

-779 AIPDDIGSFTPKLI
+779 AIPDDIGSFTPKLV

-799 STMAGLSAGMG
+799 SVMAGLSGAMG
-810 KLTDIVGIQNELMGV
+810 KITDIVGIENELVGV
-825 VSLIGAGG
+825 ASLLGAGG
-833 ALWLIAQAIGEIDK
+833 ALWLIAQAVGEIDK

-853 GSFASKMANLGIAI
+853 GNFASKMANMGIAI

-873 IGALGALASAGG
+873 IGALGALASAGN
-885 GLGGVIMV
+885 GLGGTIMI

-907 IVAESISAMADSIVD
+907 IVAESISAMADSVVD
-922 IGNSLKKFGKVKI
+922 IGNALKKFGKIKI

-963 AIGKLAQQKID
+963 AIGKLAQQKVD
-974 EGNIAQASSNLEQLL
+974 EGNIAQASSNLNQLL
-989 DVAEGLSNVQ
+989 DVADAMQNVSNIQEVDAERFETAISS
-999 NIKDLDGTKFEEN
+999 IK
-1012 IKSMRSILETLQKYL
+1012 SILETFDKYL
-1027 PLPVITIPNTTTE
+1027 PLPSVNTGTNNTENLTNVSEQINAISTLVSALNNFSSQGIPQFDEKTLTTTIDK
-1040 SMTSVTESINS
+1040 IN
-1051 ISSLTEAVKNFVA
+1051 A
-1064 KGVPN
+1064 
-1069 FDENALS
+1069 
-1076 ETLQKISTVVTNLK
+1076 VVTKLK
-1090 DIQFPDVKAG
+1090 EIKFPDVKAG

-1112 SVLDGLLQIVPKI
+1112 SVLDGLVQIVPKI

-1170 NLKEFIDADTVQ
+1170 NLKEFIDAETVQ

-1232 EGSVE
+1232 EGAVE
-1237 INTEKLETLSSAI
+1237 INTDKLETLSSAI

-1259 LETIGGKQINFDN
+1259 LETIGGKQVNFDN
-1272 IDAMILRIQTI
+1272 IDAMIDRIQTI

-1320 DEQFLTV
+1320 DERFLTI
-1327 GTSWGN
+1327 GTGWGN

-1340 EADVSGQCVE
+1340 DADVSGQCVE
-1350 YVEEM
+1350 YIEEM
-1355 MATLTAIDMTPV
+1355 IATLTAIDMTPV

-1372 NEVVNG
+1372 NEIVSG
-1378 FKNAIANMPSAIS
+1378 FSNAVANMPSAIS
-1391 SVASSLYNYSTT
+1391 SVASSLYNYSSS

-1411 GNTFADSFNSAVS
+1411 GNSFADSFNSAVS
-1424 NLEVPDVNVEH
+1424 NIDVPDVNVEH

-1446 YARGGFTKKGTDTIP
+1446 YAKGGFTKKGTDTIP

-1475 VKGIGVSFLNKINSM
+1475 VERVGVPFLRKINSM

>member
-1 MTTPKV
+1 MATPKV
-7 GAILELDTKDAK
+7 GAILELDTSNAK
-19 SRIKEIDKE
+19 KQLKSLEKSSVDVSLQIKNLNTLKQLLNKKFSLEADERSFQNAQKRIDEITRA
-28 IKALS
+28 IA
-33 KKAVNIEANLTK
+33 NI
-45 LNGLKTRL
+45 R
-53 SEIKRQI
+53 
-60 SELNNQKLSLS
+60 NQMQSIS
-71 SSSNNIQR
+71 SS
-79 IKTDL
+79 K
-84 QNVDTLLGKLSDR
+84 V
-97 SREISTQLLHV
+97 
-108 NDPVKNLRQQI
+108 
-119 SEQTN
+119 
-124 LINKYK
+124 
-130 SAIKSIK
+130 
-137 TSDIL
+137 L
-142 DSDTKKM
+142 DVDTKKT
-149 WSNSIDKQL
+149 WISQ
-158 QSAVRYQNDLKT
+158 
-170 SLTEATTQA
+170 
-179 NRLKS
+179 LKS
-184 ELIDVKNNIQ
+184 QIKSLQAEKVNLQVDKRELSDAHKEYQKIENQIKKLNNE
-194 QSTKNL
+194 KLNL
-200 KATKSGLEKELNNA
+200 KGDSS
-214 QKEAK
+214 
-219 RTQTEIDK
+219 DVD
-227 LTAKINKLDSEKIDI
+227 KINKELQELYAKQKQIDQD
-242 ETDLK
+242 T
-247 NFESLQRELNE
+247 
-258 TDRKIGDL
+258 
-266 ESDKVDIQLQL
+266 VDIQVKL

-285 QLNGLA
+285 QLNNLA

-304 NNVGKSMTGIFSG
+304 NNIGKSMTGIFSG

-342 TSGFMNM
+342 TSGFMNT

-432 FGGNQ
+432 FGGTQ
-437 EKANRA
+437 EQANRA
-443 ITQFSQAMGTGKVDA
+443 ITQFSQAMGTGKIDA

-464 TEAGMSPALAK
+464 TDAQMTPALAK

-592 NRGTIGEFLDWLI
+592 NRGTIGKFLDWLI

-633 FDALKDGLSTLY
+633 FDLLKDGLSNLY

-689 TPLNALAGLGQYL
+689 TPLNALANLGVYFG
-702 LKQGKISSSN
+702 KKGKIFN
-712 KLFGFANSSTGLFG
+712 FANKSTGLFD
-726 ALTGKNKNV
+726 AITGKTKKT
-735 DSSGKITSS
+735 DSSGKVTST
-744 FDINGFKNSMANI
+744 FDFNGFKNSMANI
-757 AKLAGMGG
+757 AKLAGMGE

-810 KLTDIVGIQNELMGV
+810 KITDIVGWENELAGV
-825 VSLIGAGG
+825 ASLLGAGG

-853 GSFASKMANLGIAI
+853 GSFASKMANMGIAI
-867 GGIGIV
+867 GGIEIV
-873 IGALGALASAGG
+873 IGALGALASAGN

-893 LGELFTISFALTLQ
+893 LGELFTVSFALTLLV
-907 IVAESISAMADSIVD
+907 VAESISAMADSIVD

-963 AIGKLAQQKID
+963 AIGKLAQQKVD
-974 EGNIAQASSNLEQLL
+974 EGNIAQASSNLTQLL
-989 DVAEGLSNVQ
+989 DVADGLTRVQ
-999 NIKDLDGTKFEEN
+999 KIKDLDGTKFEEN

-1051 ISSLTEAVKNFVA
+1051 ISSLTEALKNFVA

-1069 FDENALS
+1069 FDEEALS
-1076 ETLQKISTVVTNLK
+1076 ETLKKISTVVTNLK

-1188 NNLSTLVNSASSF
+1188 NNLTTLVNSAQSF

-1225 FNGTIDG
+1225 FNGTIEG

-1237 INTEKLETLSSAI
+1237 INTDKLETLSSAI

-1320 DEQFLTV
+1320 DERFLTI

-1340 EADVSGQCVE
+1340 DADVSGQCVE

-1391 SVASSLYNYSTT
+1391 SVASSLYNYSSS

-1411 GNTFADSFNSAVS
+1411 GNSFADSFNSAVS
-1424 NLEVPDVNVEH
+1424 NIDVPDVNVEH

-1446 YARGGFTKKGTDTIP
+1446 YAKGGFTKKGTDTIP

-1475 VKGIGVSFLNKINSM
+1475 VNGIGVSFLKKINSM

-1541 KANKFMKGLAY
+1541 RANKFMKGLAY

>member
-1 MTTPKV
+1 MATPKV
-7 GAILELDTKDAK
+7 GAILELDTSNAK
-19 SRIKEIDKE
+19 KQLKSLEKSSVDVSLQIKNLNTLKQLLNKKFSLEADERSFQNAQKRINEITRV
-28 IKALS
+28 I
-33 KKAVNIEANLTK
+33 ANVRKQMQT
-45 LNGLKTRL
+45 
-53 SEIKRQI
+53 I
-60 SELNNQKLSLS
+60 S
-71 SSSNNIQR
+71 SS
-79 IKTDL
+79 K
-84 QNVDTLLGKLSDR
+84 
-97 SREISTQLLHV
+97 
-108 NDPVKNLRQQI
+108 
-119 SEQTN
+119 
-124 LINKYK
+124 
-130 SAIKSIK
+130 
-137 TSDIL
+137 IL
-142 DSDTKKM
+142 DVDTKKS
-149 WSNSIDKQL
+149 WISQLRSQIKSLQAEKINLQVDKREL
-158 QSAVRYQNDLKT
+158 SDAHKEYQKIENQIKKL
-170 SLTEATTQA
+170 
-179 NRLKS
+179 
-184 ELIDVKNNIQ
+184 NNE
-194 QSTKNL
+194 KLNL
-200 KATKSGLEKELNNA
+200 KGDSS
-214 QKEAK
+214 
-219 RTQTEIDK
+219 DVD
-227 LTAKINKLDSEKIDI
+227 KINKELQELYAKQKQIDQD
-242 ETDLK
+242 T
-247 NFESLQRELNE
+247 
-258 TDRKIGDL
+258 
-266 ESDKVDIQLQL
+266 VDIQVKL

-285 QLNGLA
+285 QLNGIA

-304 NNVGKSMTGIFSG
+304 NNIGKSMTGIFSG

-349 IESSFSGAINRMDT
+349 VESSFSGAINRMDT

-381 ETSIADLE
+381 ESSITDLE

-464 TEAGMSPALAK
+464 TDAGMSPALAK

-532 SIGSSMIVM
+532 SIGSSMVVM
-541 QTQVQKG
+541 QTQIQKG
-548 WQSIIQEISDTLEAL
+548 WQSIIQEVSDTLEAL
-563 GYGSIAQN
+563 GYGTIAQN

-583 TGVSDFINQ
+583 TGISDFINQ

-689 TPLNALAGLGQYL
+689 TPLNALAGLGQHL
-702 LKQGKISSSN
+702 LKNGKISSSN

-726 ALTGKNKNV
+726 ALTGKNKSV

-765 TIILYAKALEQIDK
+765 TIILYAKALEEIDN
-779 AIPDDIGSFTPKLI
+779 AIPDNIESFTPKLI

-810 KLTDIVGIQNELMGV
+810 KLTDIVGIENELVGV
-825 VSLIGAGG
+825 LSLIGSGG

-853 GSFASKMANLGIAI
+853 GNFASKMANMGIAI
-867 GGIGIV
+867 GGISIV
-873 IGALGALASAGG
+873 IGALGALASAGN
-885 GLGGVIMV
+885 GLGAIIMI

-907 IVAESISAMADSIVD
+907 IVAESISAMADSVVD
-922 IGNSLKKFGKVKI
+922 IGNALKKFGKIKI

-963 AIGKLAQQKID
+963 AIGKLAQQKVD
-974 EGNIAQASSNLEQLL
+974 EGNIAQASSNLTQLL
-989 DVAEGLSNVQ
+989 DVADGLTKVQ
-999 NIKDLDGTKFEEN
+999 KIKNLDGTKFEEN

-1040 SMTSVTESINS
+1040 SMTSVTDSINS
-1051 ISSLTEAVKNFVA
+1051 ISELTEALKNFVA

-1069 FDENALS
+1069 FDEEALS
-1076 ETLQKISTVVTNLK
+1076 QTLQKISTVVTSLK
-1090 DIQFPDVKAG
+1090 EIQFPDVKAG

-1112 SVLDGLLQIVPKI
+1112 SVLDGLVQIVPKI

-1225 FNGTIDG
+1225 LNGTIDG
-1232 EGSVE
+1232 KDAVE
-1237 INTEKLETLSSAI
+1237 INTDKLATLSSAI

-1259 LETIGGKQINFDN
+1259 LETIGGKQINFDS
-1272 IDAMILRIQTI
+1272 IDNMIDRIQTI

-1288 TLTSVESANTLTE
+1288 TLTSVESAKTLTK

-1320 DEQFLTV
+1320 DERFLTI
-1327 GTSWGN
+1327 GTGWGN

-1340 EADVSGQCVE
+1340 DADVSGQCVE
-1350 YVEEM
+1350 YIQGM
-1355 MATLTAIDMTPV
+1355 IATLTAIDMTPV

-1372 NEVVNG
+1372 NEVVSG
-1378 FKNAIANMPSAIS
+1378 FRTAVASLPNAMSTAIS
-1391 SVASSLYNYSTT
+1391 GLNAYASRFSS
-1403 FAQAGTSL
+1403 AGANL
-1411 GNTFADSFNSAVS
+1411 GNSFASAFNDAVS
-1424 NLEVPDVNVEH
+1424 NLETPNINVEH
-1435 DSRGGEVPTQY
+1435 DSRGGEVPTGY
-1446 YARGGFTKKGTDTIP
+1446 FAKGGFARRGTDTIP
-1461 AMLTPGEFVVSRKA
+1461 AMLTPGEFVVRRNA
-1475 VKGIGVSFLNKINSM
+1475 VKGIGVSFLKKINDM
-1490 DFKGAFKSLM
+1490 DFKGAFKGLM
-1500 SARGENSIQATYNQT
+1500 SSQGNNSMQATYNH
-1515 INNTTNNNYGDRSVT
+1515 IVNNTSNYNYGDRSIT
-1530 INGGNERQQML
+1530 INGGNERKQRL
-1541 KANKFMKGLAY
+1541 KANRFMKGLAY

>member
-1 MTTPKV
+1 MATPKV
-7 GAILELDTKDAK
+7 GAILELDTSNAK
-19 SRIKEIDKE
+19 KQLKSLEKSSVDVSLQIKNLNTLKQLLNKKYTLEADERSFQNAQKRIDEITRA
-28 IKALS
+28 IA
-33 KKAVNIEANLTK
+33 NI
-45 LNGLKTRL
+45 R
-53 SEIKRQI
+53 
-60 SELNNQKLSLS
+60 NQMQSIS
-71 SSSNNIQR
+71 SS
-79 IKTDL
+79 K
-84 QNVDTLLGKLSDR
+84 V
-97 SREISTQLLHV
+97 
-108 NDPVKNLRQQI
+108 
-119 SEQTN
+119 
-124 LINKYK
+124 
-130 SAIKSIK
+130 
-137 TSDIL
+137 L
-142 DSDTKKM
+142 DVDTKKT
-149 WSNSIDKQL
+149 WISQ
-158 QSAVRYQNDLKT
+158 
-170 SLTEATTQA
+170 
-179 NRLKS
+179 LKS
-184 ELIDVKNNIQ
+184 QIKSLQAEKVNLQVDKRELSDAHKEYQKIENQIKKLNNE
-194 QSTKNL
+194 KLNL
-200 KATKSGLEKELNNA
+200 KGDSS
-214 QKEAK
+214 
-219 RTQTEIDK
+219 DVD
-227 LTAKINKLDSEKIDI
+227 KINKELQELYAKQKQIDQD
-242 ETDLK
+242 T
-247 NFESLQRELNE
+247 
-258 TDRKIGDL
+258 
-266 ESDKVDIQLQL
+266 VDIQVKL

-304 NNVGKSMTGIFSG
+304 NNIGKSMTGIFSG

-342 TSGFMNM
+342 TSGFMNQ

-363 IANSYRTFEA
+363 LANANRTFQA
-373 MNFDSSVV
+373 MSFDDSVISS
-381 ETSIADLE
+381 SIDDLE
-389 DRILGLPT
+389 NRILGLPT
-397 TLNDAI
+397 TLNDAMQSVMMI
-403 SQVTMLS
+403 SS
-410 AITNDLPKSVRIF
+410 ITNDLPKSVRIF

-437 EKANRA
+437 EQANRA

-464 TEAGMSPALAK
+464 TDAGMSPALAK

-493 LGEGEVS
+493 LGEGEIS
-500 IEEFTDAL
+500 IDEFTDAL
-508 ILLNENGYDTMRALN
+508 IRLNENGYDTMKALN
-523 SLAKENAIK
+523 SLAKENALK
-532 SIGSSMIVM
+532 SIGSSITVM
-541 QTQVQKG
+541 QTQIQKG
-548 WQSIIQEISDTLEAL
+548 WASIIQSVNDTLAEL
-563 GYGSIAQN
+563 GYGTIPEN

-592 NRGTIGEFLDWLI
+592 NRGTIGEFLDWII

-633 FDALKDGLSTLY
+633 FSFLKDGLSYLY

-663 LGRLLTGWL
+663 LGRLLTGWI

-702 LKQGKISSSN
+702 LKNGKISSSN

-726 ALTGKNKNV
+726 ALTGKNKSV

-744 FDINGFKNSMANI
+744 FDLAGFQNSMANM
-757 AKLAGMGG
+757 AKMAVMAGNIM
-765 TIILYAKALEQIDK
+765 LYAE
-779 AIPDDIGSFTPKLI
+779 AIKQLNEKIPNDIGSLVPKLV
-793 TLIGTM
+793 TVGAVMTAM
-799 STMAGLSAGMG
+799 GGLASGMG
-810 KLTDIVGIQNELMGV
+810 KLTSIVGMQNELVGV
-825 VSLIGAGG
+825 LSLIGSGG

-853 GSFASKMANLGIAI
+853 GNFASKMANMGIAI
-867 GGIGIV
+867 GGISIV
-873 IGALGALASAGG
+873 IGALGALASAGN
-885 GLGGVIMV
+885 GLGAIIMI

-963 AIGKLAQQKID
+963 AIGKLAQQKVD
-974 EGNIAQASSNLEQLL
+974 EGNIAQASSNLTQLL
-989 DVAEGLSNVQ
+989 DVADGLTKVQ
-999 NIKDLDGTKFEEN
+999 KIKNLDGTKFEEN

-1027 PLPVITIPNTTTE
+1027 PLPVVAIPNTTTE
-1040 SMTSVTESINS
+1040 SMTSITDSINA
-1051 ISSLTEAVKNFVA
+1051 ISELTEALKNFVA

-1076 ETLQKISTVVTNLK
+1076 ETLKKISTVVTSLK

-1225 FNGTIDG
+1225 FNGTIEG

-1237 INTEKLETLSSAI
+1237 INTDKLETLSSSI

-1355 MATLTAIDMTPV
+1355 IATLTAIDMTPV

-1378 FKNAIANMPSAIS
+1378 FKNAVANMPSAIS
-1391 SVASSLYNYSTT
+1391 SVASSLYNYSSS
-1403 FAQAGTSL
+1403 FAQAGSSL
-1411 GNTFADSFNSAVS
+1411 GNSFADSFNSAVS
-1424 NLEVPDVNVEH
+1424 NIDVPDVNVEH

>member
-1 MTTPKV
+1 MATPKV
-7 GAILELDTKDAK
+7 GAILELDTSNAK
-19 SRIKEIDKE
+19 KQLKSLEKSSVDVSLQIKNLNTLKQLLNKKFSLEADERSFQNAQKRINEITRV
-28 IKALS
+28 I
-33 KKAVNIEANLTK
+33 ANVRKQMQT
-45 LNGLKTRL
+45 
-53 SEIKRQI
+53 I
-60 SELNNQKLSLS
+60 S
-71 SSSNNIQR
+71 SS
-79 IKTDL
+79 K
-84 QNVDTLLGKLSDR
+84 
-97 SREISTQLLHV
+97 
-108 NDPVKNLRQQI
+108 
-119 SEQTN
+119 
-124 LINKYK
+124 
-130 SAIKSIK
+130 
-137 TSDIL
+137 IL
-142 DSDTKKM
+142 DVDTKKS
-149 WSNSIDKQL
+149 WISQLRSQIKSLQAEKINLQVDKREL
-158 QSAVRYQNDLKT
+158 SDAHKEYQKIENQIKKLNNDKL
-170 SLTEATTQA
+170 
-179 NRLKS
+179 
-184 ELIDVKNNIQ
+184 
-194 QSTKNL
+194 NL
-200 KATKSGLEKELNNA
+200 KGDSS
-214 QKEAK
+214 
-219 RTQTEIDK
+219 DVD
-227 LTAKINKLDSEKIDI
+227 KINKELQELYAKQKQIDQD
-242 ETDLK
+242 T
-247 NFESLQRELNE
+247 
-258 TDRKIGDL
+258 
-266 ESDKVDIQLQL
+266 VDIQVKL

-304 NNVGKSMTGIFSG
+304 NNIGKSMTGIFSG

-349 IESSFSGAINRMDT
+349 VESSFSGAINRMDT

-381 ETSIADLE
+381 ESSIADLE

-437 EKANRA
+437 EQANRA

-464 TEAGMSPALAK
+464 TDAGMSPALAK

-493 LGEGEVS
+493 LGEGEIS
-500 IEEFTDAL
+500 IDEFTDAL
-508 ILLNENGYDTMRALN
+508 IRLNENGYDTMRALN
-523 SLAKENAIK
+523 SLAKENALK
-532 SIGSSMIVM
+532 SIGSSITVM
-541 QTQVQKG
+541 QTQIQKG
-548 WQSIIQEISDTLEAL
+548 WASIIQSVNDTLAEL
-563 GYGSIAQN
+563 GYGTIPEN

-583 TGVSDFINQ
+583 TGISDFINQ

-683 LINKSM
+683 LISKSM

-702 LKQGKISSSN
+702 LKNGKISSSN

-779 AIPDDIGSFTPKLI
+779 AIPDDIGSFTPKLV

-799 STMAGLSAGMG
+799 SVMAGLSSAMG

-853 GSFASKMANLGIAI
+853 GSFASKMANMGIAI

-873 IGALGALASAGG
+873 IGALGALASAGN
-885 GLGGVIMV
+885 GLGGTIMI

-907 IVAESISAMADSIVD
+907 IVAESISAMADSVVD
-922 IGNSLKKFGKVKI
+922 IGNALKKFGKIKI

-963 AIGKLAQQKID
+963 AIGKLAQQKVD
-974 EGNIAQASSNLEQLL
+974 EGNIAQASSNLNQLL
-989 DVAEGLSNVQ
+989 DVADAMQNVSNIQEVDADRFETAIST
-999 NIKDLDGTKFEEN
+999 IK
-1012 IKSMRSILETLQKYL
+1012 SILETFDKYL
-1027 PLPVITIPNTTTE
+1027 PLPSVNTGTNNTENLTNVSEQINAISTLVSALNNFSSQGIPQFDEKTLTTTIDK
-1040 SMTSVTESINS
+1040 IN
-1051 ISSLTEAVKNFVA
+1051 A
-1064 KGVPN
+1064 
-1069 FDENALS
+1069 
-1076 ETLQKISTVVTNLK
+1076 VVTKLK
-1090 DIQFPDVKAG
+1090 EIKFPDVKAG

-1112 SVLDGLLQIVPKI
+1112 SVLDGLVQIVPKI

-1170 NLKEFIDADTVQ
+1170 NLKEFIDAETVQ

-1232 EGSVE
+1232 EGAVE
-1237 INTEKLETLSSAI
+1237 INTDKLETLSSAI

-1259 LETIGGKQINFDN
+1259 LETIGGKQVNFDN
-1272 IDAMILRIQTI
+1272 IDAMIDRIQTI

-1320 DEQFLTV
+1320 DERFLTI
-1327 GTSWGN
+1327 GTGWGN

-1340 EADVSGQCVE
+1340 DADVSGQCVE
-1350 YVEEM
+1350 YIEEM
-1355 MATLTAIDMTPV
+1355 IATLTAIDMTPV

-1372 NEVVNG
+1372 NEIVSG
-1378 FKNAIANMPSAIS
+1378 FSNAVANMPSAIS
-1391 SVASSLYNYSTT
+1391 SVASSLYNYSSS

-1411 GNTFADSFNSAVS
+1411 GNSFADSFNSAVS
-1424 NLEVPDVNVEH
+1424 NIDVPDVNVEH

-1446 YARGGFTKKGTDTIP
+1446 YAKGGFTKKGTDTIP

-1475 VKGIGVSFLNKINSM
+1475 VERVGVPFLRKINSM

>member
-1 MTTPKV
+1 MATPKV
-7 GAILELDTKDAK
+7 GAILELDTSNAK
-19 SRIKEIDKE
+19 KQLKSLEKSSVDVSLQIKNLNTLKQLLNKKFSLEADERSFQNAQKRIDEITRA
-28 IKALS
+28 IA
-33 KKAVNIEANLTK
+33 NI
-45 LNGLKTRL
+45 R
-53 SEIKRQI
+53 
-60 SELNNQKLSLS
+60 NQMQSIS
-71 SSSNNIQR
+71 SS
-79 IKTDL
+79 K
-84 QNVDTLLGKLSDR
+84 V
-97 SREISTQLLHV
+97 
-108 NDPVKNLRQQI
+108 
-119 SEQTN
+119 
-124 LINKYK
+124 
-130 SAIKSIK
+130 
-137 TSDIL
+137 L
-142 DSDTKKM
+142 DVDTKKT
-149 WSNSIDKQL
+149 WISQ
-158 QSAVRYQNDLKT
+158 
-170 SLTEATTQA
+170 
-179 NRLKS
+179 LKS
-184 ELIDVKNNIQ
+184 QIKSLQAEKVNLQVDKRELSDAHKEYQKIENQIKKLNNE
-194 QSTKNL
+194 KLNL
-200 KATKSGLEKELNNA
+200 KGDSS
-214 QKEAK
+214 
-219 RTQTEIDK
+219 DVD
-227 LTAKINKLDSEKIDI
+227 KINKELQELYAKQKQIDQD
-242 ETDLK
+242 T
-247 NFESLQRELNE
+247 
-258 TDRKIGDL
+258 
-266 ESDKVDIQLQL
+266 VDIQLKL

-317 VSNNPIGKFTHFLTQ
+317 VSNNPIGRFTHFLTQ

-342 TSGFMNM
+342 TSGFMNT

-363 IANSYRTFEA
+363 LANANRTFQA
-373 MNFDSSVV
+373 MSFDDSVISS
-381 ETSIADLE
+381 SIDDLE
-389 DRILGLPT
+389 NRILGLPT
-397 TLNDAI
+397 TLNDAMQSVMMI
-403 SQVTMLS
+403 SS
-410 AITNDLPKSVRIF
+410 ITNDLPKSVRIF

-437 EKANRA
+437 EQANRA

-464 TEAGMSPALAK
+464 TDAGMSPALAK

-486 MGEFKSA
+486 MGAFKSA
-493 LGEGEVS
+493 LGDGEIS
-500 IEEFTDAL
+500 IDEFTDAL
-508 ILLNENGYDTMRALN
+508 IRLNENGYDTMKALN
-523 SLAKENAIK
+523 SLAKENALK
-532 SIGSSMIVM
+532 SIGSSITVM
-541 QTQVQKG
+541 QTQIQKG
-548 WQSIIQEISDTLEAL
+548 WASIIQSVNDTLAEL
-563 GYGSIAQN
+563 GYGTIPEN

-592 NRGTIGEFLDWLI
+592 NRGTIGKFLDWLI

-726 ALTGKNKNV
+726 ALTGKNKSV
-735 DSSGKITSS
+735 ASSGKITSS

-765 TIILYAKALEQIDK
+765 TIIIYAKALEQIDK
-779 AIPDDIGSFTPKLI
+779 AIPDDIGSFTPKLV

-799 STMAGLSAGMG
+799 SVMAGISSAMG
-810 KLTDIVGIQNELMGV
+810 KITDIVGWENELAGV
-825 VSLIGAGG
+825 ASLLGAGG

-853 GSFASKMANLGIAI
+853 GSFASKMANMGIAI

-873 IGALGALASAGG
+873 IGALGALASAGN

-893 LGELFTISFALTLQ
+893 LGELFTVSFALTLLV
-907 IVAESISAMADSIVD
+907 VAESISAMADSVVD

-974 EGNIAQASSNLEQLL
+974 EGNIAQASSNLTQLL
-989 DVAEGLSNVQ
+989 DVADGLTRVQ
-999 NIKDLDGTKFEEN
+999 KIKNLDGTKFEEN

-1051 ISSLTEAVKNFVA
+1051 ISSLTEALKNFVA

-1069 FDENALS
+1069 FDEDALS
-1076 ETLQKISTVVTNLK
+1076 ETLKKISTVVTNLK

-1125 NEVIKTVNETPVDSD
+1125 NEVIKTVSETPVDSD

-1237 INTEKLETLSSAI
+1237 INTDKLETLSSAI

-1320 DEQFLTV
+1320 DERFLTI

-1340 EADVSGQCVE
+1340 DADVSGQCVE

-1355 MATLTAIDMTPV
+1355 IATLTAIDMTPV

-1378 FKNAIANMPSAIS
+1378 FKNAVANMPSAIS
-1391 SVASSLYNYSTT
+1391 SVASSLYNYSSS

-1411 GNTFADSFNSAVS
+1411 GNSFADSFNSAVS
-1424 NLEVPDVNVEH
+1424 NIDVPDVNVEH

-1446 YARGGFTKKGTDTIP
+1446 YAKGGFTKKGTDTIP

-1475 VKGIGVSFLNKINSM
+1475 VNGIGVSFLKKINSM